1 MTTEALVGTLR
12 NYADETTD
20 IGKKAFAAAQDV
32 KTFSQLID
40 TLKEAAGSG
49 WANTWEILFGDF
61 DEAKEL
67 WTGLSQAIGGFIDT
81 QSDARNSVLQGWKD
95 LGGRTELIESL
106 KNTLKGIGTV
116 IKPITEAFRDIFPP
130 TTAEQLHNLTE
141 GLLKFTEK
149 LMLSDTAS
157 ENLKN
162 TFKGL
167 FAILDICKR
176 AIGAILGPVGSLLGK
191 VTGLGGG
198 VLGVTGSIGEWLVKL
213 DEAIKK
219 NDAFGKGIEE
229 ISDFVSGAVTAIKN
243 FAESVREYLG
253 LPTLDEAKESMKELF
268 GTAEENIQVPG
279 LELLHTILEKLKER
293 AGQVKD
299 AIVGLK
305 DGISDAFSKIGGN
318 TDVSKFAALIQALSI
333 AAKKIGG
340 GIFDALGNGINKIV
354 TAVSNADFSGII
366 DLLNGISIGGIAIA
380 ITKFTNSLTK
390 PFDEVGGLLDN
401 VKGILDGVRGCFEAY
416 QTQLKAG
423 TLLKIASAI
432 AILAASIVAISLID
446 SEKLSASLG
455 AITVLFAELMA
466 SMSVFTKISGDVK
479 GAVKSSTVMLAMS
492 TSILILASALKKI
505 GDLDGG
511 QLAKGVA
518 GVTALMA
525 AMVGAVKLL
534 NMSGGSS
541 MKGATQMVLFAA
553 SIKILASVCT
563 DLATLEWNGLV
574 KGLTGVGV
582 LLAEVSLFMNT
593 AKFSGKSLTTAA
605 GIVILA
611 SAIKILA
618 SACKDLGSL
627 DFGQL
632 VKGLGSIGV
641 LLAEITVFTKLTGN
655 AKGLV
660 STGIAMIGIGAAMKI
675 FASAMGDFGNLDWN
689 QIAKGLVAMGG
700 ALAEVAIAMK
710 VMPKNTISVG
720 IGLIAV
726 GAALE
731 IVANALG
738 KMGGMTWEEI
748 AKGLVT
754 MGGAL
759 AELAI
764 GLNVMNGTLPG
775 SAAMLVAAGALAVL
789 TPVLLALG
797 SMSWES
803 IAKGLVTIAGAFT
816 VIGVAG
822 LVLTPLV
829 PTILALAGA
838 FALIGV
844 GTAAIGAGLLA
855 AGAGL
860 SAIAV
865 GITALATSLGAGVTV
880 IVAGLSTI
888 ITGIAALIPAIAEKL
903 GEAIIAF
910 CGVIAQGAPAIGEAV
925 KAVVLTLVDVLV
937 ECVPAIADGAL
948 ALLSGVLASLAN
960 YTPEIVDSI
969 MLFLINLLNGIAER
983 LPELIQAAVN
993 VIAAFFSGIIDALAG
1008 LDTSVLVKTIA
1019 GIGLLSG
1026 IMVALGAVAAL
1037 IPSAMIGVLG
1047 MGALIAELAIV
1058 LAAVGALAQIPGLSW
1073 LIGEGGKLLEQIG
1086 TAIGGFVGGIVGGF
1100 MSGISSQFPQI
1111 GSDLAAFMTNVQP
1124 FIDGAS
1130 SISPAMFSGV
1140 QALTD
1145 AILLLTKAELVQ
1157 GIASWFTGSSSLS
1170 DFADELVPFGESMAE
1185 FSNAI
1190 SGMDA
1195 DLVSKAATAGKA
1207 LAEMATTLPNSGGV
1221 VGFFAGENDMDKFG
1235 EQLVPFGKAM
1245 KDYSLAVKGMDVGAV
1260 SNSASAGKALV
1271 ELSNTIP
1278 NCGGLVSFFTGDNSI
1293 ADFGDQLVLFGN
1305 GLAAYSASIEGIN
1318 MSKLSGAITQV
1329 EKLVALADTVKNMDQ
1344 YAFVNFTN
1352 ALVLLANTSI
1362 QNFTDAFYNSGA
1374 TVSTAVIYMLN
1385 SAGTTI
1391 RQNQT
1396 IVNVAMAELMLAM
1409 AATVKAHTTSMNT
1422 AVVQMMVGFST
1433 TIRSNGASVRTAMQ
1447 SVMLVVVAEV
1457 NNYKDQFNE
1466 AGRNVSQGFING
1478 IRSKLS
1484 GASQAGRDLGL
1495 AALNAAKKALD
1506 SHSPSREFI
1515 ELGKNI
1521 GEGMTIGINNA
1532 IVPVSS
1538 AAAKMSDEAIKVAQK
1553 GLDSFKDWAEE
1564 RKYYSE
1570 LSLKEELAGWETLQ
1584 KKYREGSEERKQID
1598 REVYRVQNELV
1609 TATYQYS
1616 MNWIEEQKSYNK
1628 LTLAEELAAYKRV
1641 QSRYAKGTELR
1652 KKLDLQV
1659 YQLEKEISDAQKQYI
1674 SDVQS
1679 VQSEAN
1685 QKRLDLE
1692 EEYADKV
1699 KSINAQ
1705 LASDIQA
1712 ENDKYENALKSRE
1725 DSLYKSY
1732 GLFDAVKER
1741 DEVSGDTLM
1750 KNLEGQVKEFGEW
1763 QDILESLA
1771 GRGLD
1776 SDLIE
1781 ELQDMGPDAIAQI
1794 KALNNMSDSELEK
1807 YADLWKVKHAMARE
1821 QAVGELEG
1829 LREET
1834 QQNIAKLR
1842 EEADQELTE
1851 YRDLWQEKM
1860 NQVTEDA
1867 NAQLEQLRRSFE
1879 EKIGLIK
1886 NNTDLADL
1894 QFDNM
1899 ELEVSALDLHYLNA
1913 NVEAVKLLD
1922 EIRVISRP
1930 HGLDRVFPVTKLEIP
1945 LDSPENTQFTLGDT
1959 VQTSLT
1965 SVNNQISAAILEKI
1979 DGLPKAHNI
1988 LKEAKENATQIMTAA
2003 TTGYITITRDEYGSD
2018 TLYISNIRDY
2028 TKADK
2033 LWKWNMNGLG
2043 YSKDYGKTFG
2053 FAITMDGS
2061 IVADYITTGVLN
2073 ADVIRAGTLK
2083 DYGGN
2088 FSLDFETG
2096 KLTMKK
2102 GSIDIGGGNF
2112 TVDEE
2117 GNLTARRGTFAG
2129 TLAAAKGT
2137 FSGTLVG
2144 VDGNFKG
2151 VVQASDFL
2159 DRAGNSMMDDE
2170 RFKSKYLSVYGLTV
2184 TNGVRT
2190 TFAVDSSG
2198 SVTIDGKVTLSAGST
2213 INWASV
2219 TNQNLTSNP
2228 AYSLAS
2234 TANANAATAKSA
2246 ADDAY
2251 DEASAAWSRANK
2263 AYQDRCTDQNV
2274 FDVLTSGGTKFGI
2287 FSDSYSGRLYINA
2300 DYIRSGTINADYI
2313 DLSCDYGGFCKG
2325 HGSDGQHTTYGAMM
2339 YGSNGPG
2346 WEPYIIVTNAGARI
2360 SGTGADLVVSGGITM
2375 SEEPS
2380 YGSDLRI
2387 KNSIDYDLASYEAF
2401 FLALKPSTFK
2411 YNKGTSGRKHF
2422 GFIAQDVEQAMLDTG
2437 LTSDQLAAL
2446 VKDPVKEILSDG
2458 ITDYRYSIRY
2468 GELIALNTHM
2478 IQKLYQMVEEL
2489 LQQKEG

>member
-1 MTTEALVGTLR
+1 MSTTIDERVVEMRFDNRQFEAGVKTSLSTLDKLKEGLDLDGAAKGLKGLGDAAKKCDLSTLSNSVETVRMKFSALEVMAVTALSNITNSVINTGKRMIESFTLEPVEQGFDEYELKMGSIQTIMMSTGASLEEVNKYLKELNTYSDKTIYSFQDMTSNIGKFTNAGVGLEDAVMAIQGVSNVAAVSGANANEASRAMYNFAQALSAGYVKLIDWKSIENANMATVEFKTQLLESAVACGTLTKTADGMYKTVKGNVIDATHNFNDSLQDQWMTTEALVGTLR

-149 LMLSDTAS
+149 LTLSDTAS

-213 DEAIKK
+213 DEA
-219 NDAFGKGIEE
+219 
-229 ISDFVSGAVTAIKN
+229 
-243 FAESVREYLG
+243 
-253 LPTLDEAKESMKELF
+253 KESMKELF

-305 DGISDAFSKIGGN
+305 DGISGAFSKIGGN

-340 GIFDALGNGINKIV
+340 GIFDVLGNGINKII

-390 PFDEVGGLLDN
+390 PFDEVGSLLDN

-660 STGIAMIGIGAAMKI
+660 STGLAMIGIGAAMKI

-775 SAAMLVAAGALAVL
+775 SAAMLVAAGALAIL

-960 YTPEIVDSI
+960 YTPEIVDSV

-1130 SISPAMFSGV
+1130 SISPAMFGGM

-1190 SGMDA
+1190 SGMDT

-1329 EKLVALADTVKNMDQ
+1329 EKLVALADMVKNMDQ

-1374 TVSTAVIYMLN
+1374 TVSTAIIYMLN

-1641 QSRYAKGTELR
+1641 QSRHAKGTELR

-1776 SDLIE
+1776 SDLLE

-1851 YRDLWQEKM
+1851 YRALWQEKM

-1879 EKIGLIK
+1879 EKVGLIK
-1886 NNTDLADL
+1886 NNTEDELQEMADTAQKVL
-1894 QFDNM
+1894 T
-1899 ELEVSALDLHYLNA
+1899 
-1913 NVEAVKLLD
+1913 EAGWD
-1922 EIRVISRP
+1922 
-1930 HGLDRVFPVTKLEIP
+1930 
-1945 LDSPENTQFTLGDT
+1945 
-1959 VQTSLT
+1959 
-1965 SVNNQISAAILEKI
+1965 
-1979 DGLPKAHNI
+1979 
-1988 LKEAKENATQIMTAA
+1988 
-2003 TTGYITITRDEYGSD
+2003 
-2018 TLYISNIRDY
+2018 
-2028 TKADK
+2028 
-2033 LWKWNMNGLG
+2033 
-2043 YSKDYGKTFG
+2043 
-2053 FAITMDGS
+2053 
-2061 IVADYITTGVLN
+2061 
-2073 ADVIRAGTLK
+2073 
-2083 DYGGN
+2083 
-2088 FSLDFETG
+2088 ETG
-2096 KLTMKK
+2096 KQIVKGLT
-2102 GSIDIGGGNF
+2102 GGVQSEKSSF
-2112 TVDEE
+2112 VDEITR
-2117 GNLTARRGTFAG
+2117 LALAG
-2129 TLAAAKGT
+2129 VQAAK
-2137 FSGTLVG
+2137 STLDIHSPSRVFREIG
-2144 VDGNFKG
+2144 NYTGLGFVKGLQDYVDRSY
-2151 VVQASDFL
+2151 A
-2159 DRAGNSMMDDE
+2159 
-2170 RFKSKYLSVYGLTV
+2170 
-2184 TNGVRT
+2184 
-2190 TFAVDSSG
+2190 
-2198 SVTIDGKVTLSAGST
+2198 AGSEMAESAEGGLSGVLQT
-2213 INWASV
+2213 I
-2219 TNQNLTSNP
+2219 
-2228 AYSLAS
+2228 
-2234 TANANAATAKSA
+2234 
-2246 ADDAY
+2246 AD
-2251 DEASAAWSRANK
+2251 
-2263 AYQDRCTDQNV
+2263 
-2274 FDVLTSGGTKFGI
+2274 I
-2287 FSDSYSGRLYINA
+2287 
-2300 DYIRSGTINADYI
+2300 
-2313 DLSCDYGGFCKG
+2313 
-2325 HGSDGQHTTYGAMM
+2325 
-2339 YGSNGPG
+2339 
-2346 WEPYIIVTNAGARI
+2346 
-2360 SGTGADLVVSGGITM
+2360 VSGGFDM
-2375 SEEPS
+2375 EPVIRPVLDLS
-2380 YGSDLRI
+2380 AVSAGADALNNLFYSQRAVGLVGQAAVAFEAQRGGSSQTTISVDNDDVVAELRT
-2387 KNSIDYDLASYEAF
+2387 LRGEMAS
-2401 FLALKPSTFK
+2401 
-2411 YNKGTSGRKHF
+2411 
-2422 GFIAQDVEQAMLDTG
+2422 MLERMEKLRVVLNTG
-2437 LTSDQLAAL
+2437 AL
-2446 VKDPVKEILSDG
+2446 V
-2458 ITDYRYSIRY
+2458 
-2468 GELIALNTHM
+2468 GELAEPMDVALGQRSTQRGRG
-2478 IQKLYQMVEEL
+2478 I
-2489 LQQKEG
+2489 

>member
-1 MTTEALVGTLR
+1 MSTTIDERVVEMRFDNRQFEAGVKTSLSTLDKLKEGLDLDGAAKGLKGLGDAAKKCDLSTLSNSVETVRMKFSALEVMAVTALSNITNSVINTGKRMIESFTLEPVKQGFDEYELKMGSIQTIMMSTGASLEEVNKYLQELNTYSDKTIYSFQDMTSNIGKFTNAGVGLEDAVMAIQGVSNVAAVSGANANEASRAMYNFAQALSAGYVKLIDWKSIENANMATVEFKTQLLESAVACGTLTKTADGMYKTVKGNVIDATHNFNDSLQDQWMTTEALVGTLR

-32 KTFSQLID
+32 KTFSQLMD

-61 DEAKEL
+61 EEAKEL
-67 WTGLSQAIGGFIDT
+67 WTGLSLAIGGFIDT

-149 LMLSDTAS
+149 LTLSDTAS

-167 FAILDICKR
+167 FAILDICKQ

-219 NDAFGKGIEE
+219 NDIFGKGIEK

-253 LPTLDEAKESMKELF
+253 LPTLDEAKESLKELF
-268 GTAEENIQVPG
+268 GTAKEKIQVPG

-293 AGQVKD
+293 ANQVKD

-318 TDVSKFAALIQALSI
+318 TDVSKFATLIQALSV

-340 GIFDALGNGINKIV
+340 GIFDVVGNGINKIV

-455 AITVLFAELMA
+455 TITVLFAELMA

-505 GDLDGG
+505 SDLDGG
-511 QLAKGVA
+511 QLA
-518 GVTALMA
+518 
-525 AMVGAVKLL
+525 
-534 NMSGGSS
+534 
-541 MKGATQMVLFAA
+541 
-553 SIKILASVCT
+553 
-563 DLATLEWNGLV
+563 

-641 LLAEITVFTKLTGN
+641 LLAEITVFTKLTGD

-720 IGLIAV
+720 VGLIAV

-754 MGGAL
+754 IGGAL

-775 SAAMLVAAGALAVL
+775 SAAMLVAAGALAIL

-960 YTPEIVDSI
+960 YTPEIVDSV

-1037 IPSAMIGVLG
+1037 IPSAMVGVLG

-1145 AILLLTKAELVQ
+1145 AILLLTKTELVQ

-1185 FSNAI
+1185 FSNTI

-1409 AATVKAHTTSMNT
+1409 AATVKAHTASMNT

-1776 SDLIE
+1776 SDLLE

-1851 YRDLWQEKM
+1851 YRVLWQEKM

-1879 EKIGLIK
+1879 EKVGLIK
-1886 NNTDLADL
+1886 NNTEDELQEMADTAQKVL
-1894 QFDNM
+1894 T
-1899 ELEVSALDLHYLNA
+1899 
-1913 NVEAVKLLD
+1913 EAGWD
-1922 EIRVISRP
+1922 
-1930 HGLDRVFPVTKLEIP
+1930 
-1945 LDSPENTQFTLGDT
+1945 
-1959 VQTSLT
+1959 
-1965 SVNNQISAAILEKI
+1965 
-1979 DGLPKAHNI
+1979 
-1988 LKEAKENATQIMTAA
+1988 
-2003 TTGYITITRDEYGSD
+2003 
-2018 TLYISNIRDY
+2018 
-2028 TKADK
+2028 
-2033 LWKWNMNGLG
+2033 
-2043 YSKDYGKTFG
+2043 
-2053 FAITMDGS
+2053 
-2061 IVADYITTGVLN
+2061 
-2073 ADVIRAGTLK
+2073 
-2083 DYGGN
+2083 
-2088 FSLDFETG
+2088 ETG
-2096 KLTMKK
+2096 KQIVKGLTEGVQSEK
-2102 GSIDIGGGNF
+2102 SSF
-2112 TVDEE
+2112 VDEITQMA
-2117 GNLTARRGTFAG
+2117 LAG
-2129 TLAAAKGT
+2129 VQAAK
-2137 FSGTLVG
+2137 STLDIHSPSRVFREIG
-2144 VDGNFKG
+2144 NYTGLGFVKGLQDYVDRSY
-2151 VVQASDFL
+2151 A
-2159 DRAGNSMMDDE
+2159 
-2170 RFKSKYLSVYGLTV
+2170 
-2184 TNGVRT
+2184 
-2190 TFAVDSSG
+2190 
-2198 SVTIDGKVTLSAGST
+2198 AGSEMAESAEGGLSGVLQT
-2213 INWASV
+2213 I
-2219 TNQNLTSNP
+2219 
-2228 AYSLAS
+2228 
-2234 TANANAATAKSA
+2234 
-2246 ADDAY
+2246 AD
-2251 DEASAAWSRANK
+2251 
-2263 AYQDRCTDQNV
+2263 
-2274 FDVLTSGGTKFGI
+2274 I
-2287 FSDSYSGRLYINA
+2287 
-2300 DYIRSGTINADYI
+2300 
-2313 DLSCDYGGFCKG
+2313 
-2325 HGSDGQHTTYGAMM
+2325 
-2339 YGSNGPG
+2339 
-2346 WEPYIIVTNAGARI
+2346 
-2360 SGTGADLVVSGGITM
+2360 VSGGFDM
-2375 SEEPS
+2375 EPVIRPVLDLS
-2380 YGSDLRI
+2380 AVSAGADALNNLFYSQRAVGLVGQAAVAFEAQRGGSSQTTISVDNDDVVAELRT
-2387 KNSIDYDLASYEAF
+2387 LRGEMAS
-2401 FLALKPSTFK
+2401 
-2411 YNKGTSGRKHF
+2411 
-2422 GFIAQDVEQAMLDTG
+2422 MLERMEKLRVVLNTG
-2437 LTSDQLAAL
+2437 AL
-2446 VKDPVKEILSDG
+2446 V
-2458 ITDYRYSIRY
+2458 
-2468 GELIALNTHM
+2468 GELAEPMDVALGQRSTQRGRG
-2478 IQKLYQMVEEL
+2478 I
-2489 LQQKEG
+2489 

>member
-1 MTTEALVGTLR
+1 MSTIYIGERQSGKTTM
-12 NYADETTD
+12 
-20 IGKKAFAAAQDV
+20 
-32 KTFSQLID
+32 
-40 TLKEAAGSG
+40 
-49 WANTWEILFGDF
+49 
-61 DEAKEL
+61 
-67 WTGLSQAIGGFIDT
+67 
-81 QSDARNSVLQGWKD
+81 
-95 LGGRTELIESL
+95 LIE
-106 KNTLKGIGTV
+106 
-116 IKPITEAFRDIFPP
+116 
-130 TTAEQLHNLTE
+130 
-141 GLLKFTEK
+141 
-149 LMLSDTAS
+149 M
-157 ENLKN
+157 
-162 TFKGL
+162 
-167 FAILDICKR
+167 
-176 AIGAILGPVGSLLGK
+176 
-191 VTGLGGG
+191 
-198 VLGVTGSIGEWLVKL
+198 
-213 DEAIKK
+213 
-219 NDAFGKGIEE
+219 
-229 ISDFVSGAVTAIKN
+229 
-243 FAESVREYLG
+243 
-253 LPTLDEAKESMKELF
+253 
-268 GTAEENIQVPG
+268 
-279 LELLHTILEKLKER
+279 
-293 AGQVKD
+293 
-299 AIVGLK
+299 
-305 DGISDAFSKIGGN
+305 
-318 TDVSKFAALIQALSI
+318 
-333 AAKKIGG
+333 
-340 GIFDALGNGINKIV
+340 
-354 TAVSNADFSGII
+354 
-366 DLLNGISIGGIAIA
+366 
-380 ITKFTNSLTK
+380 
-390 PFDEVGGLLDN
+390 
-401 VKGILDGVRGCFEAY
+401 
-416 QTQLKAG
+416 
-423 TLLKIASAI
+423 
-432 AILAASIVAISLID
+432 
-446 SEKLSASLG
+446 SEK
-455 AITVLFAELMA
+455 
-466 SMSVFTKISGDVK
+466 
-479 GAVKSSTVMLAMS
+479 
-492 TSILILASALKKI
+492 
-505 GDLDGG
+505 
-511 QLAKGVA
+511 
-518 GVTALMA
+518 
-525 AMVGAVKLL
+525 
-534 NMSGGSS
+534 
-541 MKGATQMVLFAA
+541 
-553 SIKILASVCT
+553 
-563 DLATLEWNGLV
+563 
-574 KGLTGVGV
+574 TG
-582 LLAEVSLFMNT
+582 
-593 AKFSGKSLTTAA
+593 
-605 GIVILA
+605 
-611 SAIKILA
+611 
-618 SACKDLGSL
+618 
-627 DFGQL
+627 
-632 VKGLGSIGV
+632 
-641 LLAEITVFTKLTGN
+641 
-655 AKGLV
+655 
-660 STGIAMIGIGAAMKI
+660 
-675 FASAMGDFGNLDWN
+675 
-689 QIAKGLVAMGG
+689 
-700 ALAEVAIAMK
+700 
-710 VMPKNTISVG
+710 
-720 IGLIAV
+720 
-726 GAALE
+726 
-731 IVANALG
+731 
-738 KMGGMTWEEI
+738 
-748 AKGLVT
+748 
-754 MGGAL
+754 
-759 AELAI
+759 
-764 GLNVMNGTLPG
+764 
-775 SAAMLVAAGALAVL
+775 
-789 TPVLLALG
+789 
-797 SMSWES
+797 
-803 IAKGLVTIAGAFT
+803 
-816 VIGVAG
+816 
-822 LVLTPLV
+822 
-829 PTILALAGA
+829 
-838 FALIGV
+838 
-844 GTAAIGAGLLA
+844 
-855 AGAGL
+855 
-860 SAIAV
+860 
-865 GITALATSLGAGVTV
+865 
-880 IVAGLSTI
+880 
-888 ITGIAALIPAIAEKL
+888 
-903 GEAIIAF
+903 AIIAF

-1145 AILLLTKAELVQ
+1145 AILLLTKAELVR
-1157 GIASWFTGSSSLS
+1157 GIASWFTGDSSLS
-1170 DFADELVPFGESMAE
+1170 DFADELVPFGESMTE

-1260 SNSASAGKALV
+1260 SNSTSAGKALV

-1293 ADFGDQLVLFGN
+1293 ANFGDQLVLFGN

-1422 AVVQMMVGFST
+1422 AVVQMMVGFGT

-1851 YRDLWQEKM
+1851 YRALWQEKM

-1879 EKIGLIK
+1879 EKVGLIK
-1886 NNTDLADL
+1886 NNTEDEFQEMADTAQKVL
-1894 QFDNM
+1894 T
-1899 ELEVSALDLHYLNA
+1899 
-1913 NVEAVKLLD
+1913 EAGWD
-1922 EIRVISRP
+1922 
-1930 HGLDRVFPVTKLEIP
+1930 
-1945 LDSPENTQFTLGDT
+1945 
-1959 VQTSLT
+1959 
-1965 SVNNQISAAILEKI
+1965 
-1979 DGLPKAHNI
+1979 
-1988 LKEAKENATQIMTAA
+1988 
-2003 TTGYITITRDEYGSD
+2003 
-2018 TLYISNIRDY
+2018 
-2028 TKADK
+2028 
-2033 LWKWNMNGLG
+2033 
-2043 YSKDYGKTFG
+2043 
-2053 FAITMDGS
+2053 
-2061 IVADYITTGVLN
+2061 
-2073 ADVIRAGTLK
+2073 
-2083 DYGGN
+2083 
-2088 FSLDFETG
+2088 ETG
-2096 KLTMKK
+2096 KQIVKGLTEGVQSEK
-2102 GSIDIGGGNF
+2102 SSF
-2112 TVDEE
+2112 VDEITQMA
-2117 GNLTARRGTFAG
+2117 LAG
-2129 TLAAAKGT
+2129 VQAAK
-2137 FSGTLVG
+2137 STLDIHSPSRVFREI
-2144 VDGNFKG
+2144 GNYTGLGFVKG
-2151 VVQASDFL
+2151 LQDYA
-2159 DRAGNSMMDDE
+2159 DRSYA
-2170 RFKSKYLSVYGLTV
+2170 
-2184 TNGVRT
+2184 
-2190 TFAVDSSG
+2190 
-2198 SVTIDGKVTLSAGST
+2198 AGSEMAESAEGGLSGVLQT
-2213 INWASV
+2213 I
-2219 TNQNLTSNP
+2219 
-2228 AYSLAS
+2228 
-2234 TANANAATAKSA
+2234 
-2246 ADDAY
+2246 AD
-2251 DEASAAWSRANK
+2251 
-2263 AYQDRCTDQNV
+2263 
-2274 FDVLTSGGTKFGI
+2274 I
-2287 FSDSYSGRLYINA
+2287 
-2300 DYIRSGTINADYI
+2300 
-2313 DLSCDYGGFCKG
+2313 
-2325 HGSDGQHTTYGAMM
+2325 
-2339 YGSNGPG
+2339 
-2346 WEPYIIVTNAGARI
+2346 
-2360 SGTGADLVVSGGITM
+2360 VSGGFDM
-2375 SEEPS
+2375 EPVIRPVLDLS
-2380 YGSDLRI
+2380 AVSAGADALNNLFYSQRAVGLVGQAAVAFEAQRSGSSQTTISVDNDDVVAELRTLRGEMASMLERME
-2387 KNSIDYDLASYEAF
+2387 KLRVVLNTGALVGELAE
-2401 FLALKPSTFK
+2401 PM
-2411 YNKGTSGRKHF
+2411 
-2422 GFIAQDVEQAMLDTG
+2422 D
-2437 LTSDQLAAL
+2437 AAL
-2446 VKDPVKEILSDG
+2446 GKRSTQRGRG
-2458 ITDYRYSIRY
+2458 I
-2468 GELIALNTHM
+2468 
-2478 IQKLYQMVEEL
+2478 
-2489 LQQKEG
+2489 

>member
-1 MTTEALVGTLR
+1 MSTTIDERVVEMRFDNRQFEAGVKTSLSTLDKLKEGLDLDGAAKGLKGLSDAAKKCDLSTLSNSVETVRMKFSALEVMAVTALSNITNSVINTGKRIIESFTLEPPKQGFDEYELKMGSIQTIMMSTGASLEEVNKYLQELNTYSDKTIYSFQDMTSNIGKFTNAGVGLEDAVMAIQGVSNVAAVSGANANEASRAMYNFAQALSAGYVKLIDWKSIENANMATVEFKTQLLESAVACGTLTKTADGMYKTVKGNVIDATHNFNDSLQDQWMTTEALVGTLR

-61 DEAKEL
+61 EEAKEL

-149 LMLSDTAS
+149 LTLSDTAS

-167 FAILDICKR
+167 FAILDICKQV
-176 AIGAILGPVGSLLGK
+176 IGAILGPVGSLLGK

-198 VLGVTGSIGEWLVKL
+198 VLGVTGSIGEWLAK
-213 DEAIKK
+213 
-219 NDAFGKGIEE
+219 
-229 ISDFVSGAVTAIKN
+229 
-243 FAESVREYLG
+243 
-253 LPTLDEAKESMKELF
+253 LDEAKESMKELF
-268 GTAEENIQVPG
+268 GTAKEKIQVPG

-479 GAVKSSTVMLAMS
+479 GAVKSSTVMLALS

-563 DLATLEWNGLV
+563 DLAMLEWNGLA

-605 GIVILA
+605 GIVVLA

-641 LLAEITVFTKLTGN
+641 LLAEITVFTKLTGD

-660 STGIAMIGIGAAMKI
+660 STGLAMIGIGAAMKI

-720 IGLIAV
+720 VGLIAV

-775 SAAMLVAAGALAVL
+775 SAAMLVAAGALAIL

-1019 GIGLLSG
+1019 GIGMLSG

-1157 GIASWFTGSSSLS
+1157 GIASWFTGGSSLS
-1170 DFADELVPFGESMAE
+1170 DFADELVPFGESMTE

-1245 KDYSLAVKGMDVGAV
+1245 KDYSLAVKGMDVGAI
-1260 SNSASAGKALV
+1260 SNSASACKALV

-1318 MSKLSGAITQV
+1318 MSKLSSAITQV

-1374 TVSTAVIYMLN
+1374 TVSTAIIYMLN

-1422 AVVQMMVGFST
+1422 AVVQMMVGFGT

-1564 RKYYSE
+1564 RKYYSG

-1851 YRDLWQEKM
+1851 YRALWQEKM

-1879 EKIGLIK
+1879 EKVGLIK
-1886 NNTDLADL
+1886 NNTEDELQEMADTAQKVL
-1894 QFDNM
+1894 T
-1899 ELEVSALDLHYLNA
+1899 
-1913 NVEAVKLLD
+1913 EAGWD
-1922 EIRVISRP
+1922 
-1930 HGLDRVFPVTKLEIP
+1930 
-1945 LDSPENTQFTLGDT
+1945 
-1959 VQTSLT
+1959 
-1965 SVNNQISAAILEKI
+1965 
-1979 DGLPKAHNI
+1979 
-1988 LKEAKENATQIMTAA
+1988 
-2003 TTGYITITRDEYGSD
+2003 
-2018 TLYISNIRDY
+2018 
-2028 TKADK
+2028 
-2033 LWKWNMNGLG
+2033 
-2043 YSKDYGKTFG
+2043 
-2053 FAITMDGS
+2053 
-2061 IVADYITTGVLN
+2061 
-2073 ADVIRAGTLK
+2073 
-2083 DYGGN
+2083 
-2088 FSLDFETG
+2088 ETG
-2096 KLTMKK
+2096 KQIVKGLTEGVQSEK
-2102 GSIDIGGGNF
+2102 SSF
-2112 TVDEE
+2112 VDEITQ
-2117 GNLTARRGTFAG
+2117 LALAG
-2129 TLAAAKGT
+2129 VQAAK
-2137 FSGTLVG
+2137 STLDINSPSRVFREIG
-2144 VDGNFKG
+2144 NYTGLGFVKGLQDYVDRSY
-2151 VVQASDFL
+2151 A
-2159 DRAGNSMMDDE
+2159 
-2170 RFKSKYLSVYGLTV
+2170 
-2184 TNGVRT
+2184 
-2190 TFAVDSSG
+2190 
-2198 SVTIDGKVTLSAGST
+2198 AGSEMAESAEGGLSGVLQT
-2213 INWASV
+2213 I
-2219 TNQNLTSNP
+2219 
-2228 AYSLAS
+2228 
-2234 TANANAATAKSA
+2234 
-2246 ADDAY
+2246 AD
-2251 DEASAAWSRANK
+2251 
-2263 AYQDRCTDQNV
+2263 
-2274 FDVLTSGGTKFGI
+2274 I
-2287 FSDSYSGRLYINA
+2287 
-2300 DYIRSGTINADYI
+2300 
-2313 DLSCDYGGFCKG
+2313 
-2325 HGSDGQHTTYGAMM
+2325 
-2339 YGSNGPG
+2339 
-2346 WEPYIIVTNAGARI
+2346 
-2360 SGTGADLVVSGGITM
+2360 VSGGFDM
-2375 SEEPS
+2375 EPVIRPVLDLS
-2380 YGSDLRI
+2380 AVSAGADALNNLFYSQRAVGLVGQAAVAFEAQRSGSSQTTISVDNDDVVAELRTLRGEMASMLERME
-2387 KNSIDYDLASYEAF
+2387 KLRVVLNTGALVGELAE
-2401 FLALKPSTFK
+2401 PM
-2411 YNKGTSGRKHF
+2411 
-2422 GFIAQDVEQAMLDTG
+2422 D
-2437 LTSDQLAAL
+2437 AAL
-2446 VKDPVKEILSDG
+2446 GKRSTQRGRG
-2458 ITDYRYSIRY
+2458 I
-2468 GELIALNTHM
+2468 
-2478 IQKLYQMVEEL
+2478 
-2489 LQQKEG
+2489 

>member
-1 MTTEALVGTLR
+1 MSTTIDERVVEMRFDNRQFEAGVKTSLSTLDKLKEGLDLDGAAKGLKGLGDAAKKCDLSTLSNSVETVRMKFSALEVMAMTALSNITNSVINTGKRMIESFILEPVKQGFDEYELKMGSIQTIMMSTGASLEEVNKYLKELNTYSDKTIYSFQDMTSNIGKFTNAGVGLEDAVMAIQGVSNVAAVSGANANEASRAMYNFAQALSAGYVKLIDWKSIENANMATVEFKTQLLESAVACGTLTKTADGMYKTVNGNVIDATHNFNDSLQDQWMTTEALVGTLR

-32 KTFSQLID
+32 KTFSQLMD

-149 LMLSDTAS
+149 LTLSDTAS

-213 DEAIKK
+213 DEA
-219 NDAFGKGIEE
+219 
-229 ISDFVSGAVTAIKN
+229 
-243 FAESVREYLG
+243 
-253 LPTLDEAKESMKELF
+253 KESMKELF
-268 GTAEENIQVPG
+268 GTAEEKIQVPG
-279 LELLHTILEKLKER
+279 LELLYTILEKLKER

-340 GIFDALGNGINKIV
+340 GIFDVLGNGINKII

-563 DLATLEWNGLV
+563 DLATLEWDGLA

-593 AKFSGKSLTTAA
+593 AKFSGKSLTTAV

-618 SACKDLGSL
+618 DACKDLGSL

-641 LLAEITVFTKLTGN
+641 LLSEITVFTKLTGD

-660 STGIAMIGIGAAMKI
+660 SIGLAMIGIGAAMKI

-720 IGLIAV
+720 VGLIAV

-775 SAAMLVAAGALAVL
+775 SAAMLVAAGALAIL

-1157 GIASWFTGSSSLS
+1157 GITSWFTGSSSLS

-1329 EKLVALADTVKNMDQ
+1329 EKLVALADTVENMDQ

-1396 IVNVAMAELMLAM
+1396 IVKVAMAELMLAM

-1771 GRGLD
+1771 VRGLD

-1851 YRDLWQEKM
+1851 YRVLWQEKM

-1879 EKIGLIK
+1879 EKVGLIK
-1886 NNTDLADL
+1886 NNTEDELQEMADTAQKVL
-1894 QFDNM
+1894 T
-1899 ELEVSALDLHYLNA
+1899 
-1913 NVEAVKLLD
+1913 EAGWD
-1922 EIRVISRP
+1922 
-1930 HGLDRVFPVTKLEIP
+1930 
-1945 LDSPENTQFTLGDT
+1945 
-1959 VQTSLT
+1959 
-1965 SVNNQISAAILEKI
+1965 
-1979 DGLPKAHNI
+1979 
-1988 LKEAKENATQIMTAA
+1988 
-2003 TTGYITITRDEYGSD
+2003 
-2018 TLYISNIRDY
+2018 
-2028 TKADK
+2028 
-2033 LWKWNMNGLG
+2033 
-2043 YSKDYGKTFG
+2043 
-2053 FAITMDGS
+2053 
-2061 IVADYITTGVLN
+2061 
-2073 ADVIRAGTLK
+2073 
-2083 DYGGN
+2083 
-2088 FSLDFETG
+2088 ETG
-2096 KLTMKK
+2096 KQIVKGLTEGVQSEK
-2102 GSIDIGGGNF
+2102 SSF
-2112 TVDEE
+2112 VDEITQ
-2117 GNLTARRGTFAG
+2117 LALAG
-2129 TLAAAKGT
+2129 VQAAK
-2137 FSGTLVG
+2137 STLDIHSPSRVFREIG
-2144 VDGNFKG
+2144 NYTGLGFVKGLQDYVDRSY
-2151 VVQASDFL
+2151 A
-2159 DRAGNSMMDDE
+2159 
-2170 RFKSKYLSVYGLTV
+2170 
-2184 TNGVRT
+2184 
-2190 TFAVDSSG
+2190 
-2198 SVTIDGKVTLSAGST
+2198 AGSEMAESAEGGLSGVLQT
-2213 INWASV
+2213 I
-2219 TNQNLTSNP
+2219 
-2228 AYSLAS
+2228 
-2234 TANANAATAKSA
+2234 
-2246 ADDAY
+2246 AD
-2251 DEASAAWSRANK
+2251 
-2263 AYQDRCTDQNV
+2263 
-2274 FDVLTSGGTKFGI
+2274 I
-2287 FSDSYSGRLYINA
+2287 
-2300 DYIRSGTINADYI
+2300 
-2313 DLSCDYGGFCKG
+2313 
-2325 HGSDGQHTTYGAMM
+2325 
-2339 YGSNGPG
+2339 
-2346 WEPYIIVTNAGARI
+2346 
-2360 SGTGADLVVSGGITM
+2360 VSGGFDM
-2375 SEEPS
+2375 EPVIRPVLDLS
-2380 YGSDLRI
+2380 AVSAGADALNNLFYSQRAVGLVGQAAVAFEAQRGGSSQTTISVDNDDVVAELRT
-2387 KNSIDYDLASYEAF
+2387 LRGEMASM
-2401 FLALKPSTFK
+2401 LKRMEK
-2411 YNKGTSGRKHF
+2411 LRVVLN
-2422 GFIAQDVEQAMLDTG
+2422 TG
-2437 LTSDQLAAL
+2437 AL
-2446 VKDPVKEILSDG
+2446 V
-2458 ITDYRYSIRY
+2458 
-2468 GELIALNTHM
+2468 GELAEPMDVALGQRST
-2478 IQKLYQMVEEL
+2478 QRGRGV
-2489 LQQKEG
+2489 

>member
-1 MTTEALVGTLR
+1 MSTTIDERVVEMRFDNSQFEAGVKTSLSTLGKLKEGLDLDGAAKGLKGLGDAAKKCDLSTLSNSVETVRMKFSALEVMAVTALSNITNSVINTGKRMIESFTLEPVKQGFDEYELKMGSIQTIMMSTGASLEEVNKYLQELNTYSDKTIYSFQDMTSNIGKFTNAGVGLEDAVMAIQGVSNVAAVSGANANEASRAMYNFAQALSAGYVKLIDWKSIENANMATVEFKTQLLESAVACGTLTKTADGMYKTVKGNVIDATHNFNDSLQDQWMTTEALVGTLR

-32 KTFSQLID
+32 KTFSQLMD

-61 DEAKEL
+61 EEAKEL

-116 IKPITEAFRDIFPP
+116 IKPITAAFRDIFPP

-149 LMLSDTAS
+149 LTLSDTAS

-167 FAILDICKR
+167 FAILDICKQ
-176 AIGAILGPVGSLLGK
+176 AIGAILKPIGSLLGTM
-191 VTGLGGG
+191 TGLGGG
-198 VLGVTGSIGEWLVKL
+198 ILGVTGSIGEWLVKL

-219 NDAFGKGIEE
+219 NDIFGKGIEK

-253 LPTLDEAKESMKELF
+253 LPTLDEAKESLNELF
-268 GTAEENIQVPG
+268 GTAKEKIQVPG
-279 LELLHTILEKLKER
+279 LELLYTILEKLKER

-299 AIVGLK
+299 ALIGMK
-305 DGISDAFSKIGGN
+305 DGVLDAFSKLGSG
-318 TDVSKFAALIQALSI
+318 L
-333 AAKKIGG
+333 
-340 GIFDALGNGINKIV
+340 FDALGEGLNKII
-354 TAVSNADFSGII
+354 TALSNADFSGII
-366 DLLNGISIGGIAIA
+366 DLLNGISIGGIAVA
-380 ITKFTNSLTK
+380 MTKFTKSLTT

-423 TLLKIASAI
+423 TLLKIAGAI
-432 AILAASIVAISLID
+432 GILAASIVAISLID

-455 AITVLFAELMA
+455 AITMLFADLVA
-466 SMSVFTKISGDVK
+466 SMAIFTKVTDNVK
-479 GAVKSSTVMLAMS
+479 GAVKNSALMLTMS

-505 GDLDGG
+505 AELDGG

-534 NMSGGSS
+534 GMGGGST

-563 DLATLEWNGLV
+563 DLATLEWNQLA

-593 AKFSGKSLTTAA
+593 AKFSGKSLTTTA
-605 GIVILA
+605 GIVVLA

-618 SACKDLGSL
+618 SACEDLGSL

-632 VKGLGSIGV
+632 VKGLGSIGI
-641 LLAEITVFTKLTGN
+641 LLAEITAFTKLTGD

-660 STGIAMIGIGAAMKI
+660 STGLAMIEIGAAMKI

-689 QIAKGLVAMGG
+689 QIAKGLVAMGV

-710 VMPKNTISVG
+710 VMPKNTVSVG
-720 IGLIAV
+720 VGLIAV

-903 GEAIIAF
+903 GEAIVAF

-948 ALLSGVLASLAN
+948 ALLSGVLSSLAS

-1026 IMVALGAVAAL
+1026 IMVALGAVSAL
-1037 IPSAMIGVLG
+1037 IPSAMAGVLG
-1047 MGALIAELAIV
+1047 MGVLIAELAVV

-1170 DFADELVPFGESMAE
+1170 DFADELVPFGESMTG

-1245 KDYSLAVKGMDVGAV
+1245 KDYSFAVKGMDVSAV

-1293 ADFGDQLVLFGN
+1293 ADFGDQLVLFGE
-1305 GLAAYSASIEGIN
+1305 GLAAYSTSIEGIN
-1318 MSKLSGAITQV
+1318 MSKLSSAITQV

-1362 QNFTDAFYNSGA
+1362 QNFTDAFYNSGV
-1374 TVSTAVIYMLN
+1374 TVSTAIIYMLN

-1447 SVMLVVVAEV
+1447 SVMMVVVAEV

-1466 AGRNVSQGFING
+1466 AGKNVSQGFING

-1538 AAAKMSDEAIKVAQK
+1538 AAAKMSDEAIKVAQT
-1553 GLDSFKDWAEE
+1553 GIDAFKDWAEE

-1616 MNWIEEQKSYNK
+1616 MDWIEEQKSYNK

-1763 QDILESLA
+1763 QDILQSLA

-1776 SDLIE
+1776 SDLLE

-1794 KALNNMSDSELEK
+1794 KALNDMSDSELEK

-1851 YRDLWQEKM
+1851 YRALWQEKM

-1886 NNTDLADL
+1886 NNTDEELQEMADTAQKVL
-1894 QFDNM
+1894 T
-1899 ELEVSALDLHYLNA
+1899 
-1913 NVEAVKLLD
+1913 EAGWD
-1922 EIRVISRP
+1922 
-1930 HGLDRVFPVTKLEIP
+1930 
-1945 LDSPENTQFTLGDT
+1945 
-1959 VQTSLT
+1959 
-1965 SVNNQISAAILEKI
+1965 
-1979 DGLPKAHNI
+1979 
-1988 LKEAKENATQIMTAA
+1988 
-2003 TTGYITITRDEYGSD
+2003 
-2018 TLYISNIRDY
+2018 
-2028 TKADK
+2028 
-2033 LWKWNMNGLG
+2033 
-2043 YSKDYGKTFG
+2043 
-2053 FAITMDGS
+2053 
-2061 IVADYITTGVLN
+2061 
-2073 ADVIRAGTLK
+2073 
-2083 DYGGN
+2083 
-2088 FSLDFETG
+2088 ETG
-2096 KLTMKK
+2096 KQIVKGLTEGVQSEK
-2102 GSIDIGGGNF
+2102 SSF
-2112 TVDEE
+2112 VDEI
-2117 GNLTARRGTFAG
+2117 TQMA
-2129 TLAAAKGT
+2129 LAA
-2137 FSGTLVG
+2137 
-2144 VDGNFKG
+2144 
-2151 VVQASDFL
+2151 VQAAKSTL
-2159 DRAGNSMMDDE
+2159 DINSPSRVFREIGN
-2170 RFKSKYLSVYGLTV
+2170 YTGLGFV
-2184 TNGVRT
+2184 KGLQDY
-2190 TFAVDSSG
+2190 VDRSYA
-2198 SVTIDGKVTLSAGST
+2198 AGSEMAESAEGGLSGVLQT
-2213 INWASV
+2213 I
-2219 TNQNLTSNP
+2219 
-2228 AYSLAS
+2228 
-2234 TANANAATAKSA
+2234 
-2246 ADDAY
+2246 AD
-2251 DEASAAWSRANK
+2251 
-2263 AYQDRCTDQNV
+2263 
-2274 FDVLTSGGTKFGI
+2274 I
-2287 FSDSYSGRLYINA
+2287 
-2300 DYIRSGTINADYI
+2300 
-2313 DLSCDYGGFCKG
+2313 
-2325 HGSDGQHTTYGAMM
+2325 
-2339 YGSNGPG
+2339 
-2346 WEPYIIVTNAGARI
+2346 
-2360 SGTGADLVVSGGITM
+2360 VSGGFDM
-2375 SEEPS
+2375 EPVIRPVLDLS
-2380 YGSDLRI
+2380 AVSAGADALNNLFYSQRAVGLVGQAAVAFEAQRGGSSQTTISVDNDDVVAELRT
-2387 KNSIDYDLASYEAF
+2387 LRGEMAS
-2401 FLALKPSTFK
+2401 
-2411 YNKGTSGRKHF
+2411 
-2422 GFIAQDVEQAMLDTG
+2422 MLERMEKLRVVLNTG
-2437 LTSDQLAAL
+2437 AL
-2446 VKDPVKEILSDG
+2446 V
-2458 ITDYRYSIRY
+2458 
-2468 GELIALNTHM
+2468 GELAEPMDVALGQRSTQRGRG
-2478 IQKLYQMVEEL
+2478 I
-2489 LQQKEG
+2489 

>member
-1 MTTEALVGTLR
+1 MSTTIDERVVEMRFDNRQFEAGVKTSLSTLDKLKEGLDLDGAAKGLKGLGDAAKKCDLSTLSNSVETVRMKFSALEVMAVTALSNITNSVINTGKRMIESFILEPVKQGFDEYELKMGSIQTIMMSTGASLEEVNKYLQELNTYSDKTIYSFQDMTSNIGKFTNAGVGLEDAVMAIQGVSNVAAVSGANANEASRAMYNFAQALSAGYVKLIDWKSIENANMATVEFKTQLLESAVACGTLTKTADGMYKTVKGNVIDATHNFNDSLQDQWMTTEALVGTLR

-32 KTFSQLID
+32 KTFSQLMD

-149 LMLSDTAS
+149 LMLSDTTS

-167 FAILDICKR
+167 FAILDMCKQ

-253 LPTLDEAKESMKELF
+253 LPTLDEAKESLKELF
-268 GTAEENIQVPG
+268 GTAEEKIQVPG

-318 TDVSKFAALIQALSI
+318 TDVSKFAALIQALSV

-340 GIFDALGNGINKIV
+340 GIFDVFGNGINKII

-390 PFDEVGGLLDN
+390 PFDEVGSLLDN

-563 DLATLEWNGLV
+563 DLATLEWDGLA

-618 SACKDLGSL
+618 SACKDFGSL

-641 LLAEITVFTKLTGN
+641 LLAEITVFTKLTGD

-720 IGLIAV
+720 VGLIAV

-775 SAAMLVAAGALAVL
+775 SAAMLVAAGALAIL

-1157 GIASWFTGSSSLS
+1157 GITSWFTGSSSLS

-1195 DLVSKAATAGKA
+1195 DLVSKA
-1207 LAEMATTLPNSGGV
+1207 
-1221 VGFFAGENDMDKFG
+1221 
-1235 EQLVPFGKAM
+1235 
-1245 KDYSLAVKGMDVGAV
+1245 
-1260 SNSASAGKALV
+1260 ASAGKALV

-1374 TVSTAVIYMLN
+1374 TVSTAIIYMLN

-1750 KNLEGQVKEFGEW
+1750 KNLEGQIKEFGEW

-1776 SDLIE
+1776 SDLLE

-1851 YRDLWQEKM
+1851 YRALWQEKM

-1886 NNTDLADL
+1886 NNTEDELQEMADTAQKVL
-1894 QFDNM
+1894 T
-1899 ELEVSALDLHYLNA
+1899 
-1913 NVEAVKLLD
+1913 EAGWD
-1922 EIRVISRP
+1922 
-1930 HGLDRVFPVTKLEIP
+1930 
-1945 LDSPENTQFTLGDT
+1945 
-1959 VQTSLT
+1959 
-1965 SVNNQISAAILEKI
+1965 
-1979 DGLPKAHNI
+1979 
-1988 LKEAKENATQIMTAA
+1988 
-2003 TTGYITITRDEYGSD
+2003 
-2018 TLYISNIRDY
+2018 
-2028 TKADK
+2028 
-2033 LWKWNMNGLG
+2033 
-2043 YSKDYGKTFG
+2043 
-2053 FAITMDGS
+2053 
-2061 IVADYITTGVLN
+2061 
-2073 ADVIRAGTLK
+2073 
-2083 DYGGN
+2083 
-2088 FSLDFETG
+2088 ETG
-2096 KLTMKK
+2096 KQIVKGLTEGVQSEK
-2102 GSIDIGGGNF
+2102 SSF
-2112 TVDEE
+2112 VDEITQ
-2117 GNLTARRGTFAG
+2117 LALAG
-2129 TLAAAKGT
+2129 VQAAK
-2137 FSGTLVG
+2137 STLDINSPSRVFREIG
-2144 VDGNFKG
+2144 NYTGLGFVKGLQDYVDRSY
-2151 VVQASDFL
+2151 A
-2159 DRAGNSMMDDE
+2159 
-2170 RFKSKYLSVYGLTV
+2170 
-2184 TNGVRT
+2184 
-2190 TFAVDSSG
+2190 
-2198 SVTIDGKVTLSAGST
+2198 AGSEMAESAEGGLSGVLQT
-2213 INWASV
+2213 I
-2219 TNQNLTSNP
+2219 
-2228 AYSLAS
+2228 
-2234 TANANAATAKSA
+2234 
-2246 ADDAY
+2246 AD
-2251 DEASAAWSRANK
+2251 
-2263 AYQDRCTDQNV
+2263 
-2274 FDVLTSGGTKFGI
+2274 I
-2287 FSDSYSGRLYINA
+2287 
-2300 DYIRSGTINADYI
+2300 
-2313 DLSCDYGGFCKG
+2313 
-2325 HGSDGQHTTYGAMM
+2325 
-2339 YGSNGPG
+2339 
-2346 WEPYIIVTNAGARI
+2346 
-2360 SGTGADLVVSGGITM
+2360 VSGGFDM
-2375 SEEPS
+2375 EPVIRPVLDLS
-2380 YGSDLRI
+2380 AVSAGADALNNLFYSQRAVGLVGQAAVAFEAQRSGSSQTTISVDNEDVVAELRT
-2387 KNSIDYDLASYEAF
+2387 LRGEMAS
-2401 FLALKPSTFK
+2401 
-2411 YNKGTSGRKHF
+2411 
-2422 GFIAQDVEQAMLDTG
+2422 MLERMEKLRVVLNTG
-2437 LTSDQLAAL
+2437 AL
-2446 VKDPVKEILSDG
+2446 V
-2458 ITDYRYSIRY
+2458 
-2468 GELIALNTHM
+2468 GELAEPMDVALGQRSTQRGRG
-2478 IQKLYQMVEEL
+2478 I
-2489 LQQKEG
+2489 

>member
-1 MTTEALVGTLR
+1 M
-12 NYADETTD
+12 
-20 IGKKAFAAAQDV
+20 
-32 KTFSQLID
+32 
-40 TLKEAAGSG
+40 
-49 WANTWEILFGDF
+49 
-61 DEAKEL
+61 
-67 WTGLSQAIGGFIDT
+67 
-81 QSDARNSVLQGWKD
+81 
-95 LGGRTELIESL
+95 
-106 KNTLKGIGTV
+106 
-116 IKPITEAFRDIFPP
+116 
-130 TTAEQLHNLTE
+130 
-141 GLLKFTEK
+141 
-149 LMLSDTAS
+149 
-157 ENLKN
+157 
-162 TFKGL
+162 
-167 FAILDICKR
+167 
-176 AIGAILGPVGSLLGK
+176 
-191 VTGLGGG
+191 
-198 VLGVTGSIGEWLVKL
+198 
-213 DEAIKK
+213 
-219 NDAFGKGIEE
+219 
-229 ISDFVSGAVTAIKN
+229 
-243 FAESVREYLG
+243 
-253 LPTLDEAKESMKELF
+253 
-268 GTAEENIQVPG
+268 
-279 LELLHTILEKLKER
+279 
-293 AGQVKD
+293 
-299 AIVGLK
+299 
-305 DGISDAFSKIGGN
+305 
-318 TDVSKFAALIQALSI
+318 
-333 AAKKIGG
+333 
-340 GIFDALGNGINKIV
+340 
-354 TAVSNADFSGII
+354 
-366 DLLNGISIGGIAIA
+366 
-380 ITKFTNSLTK
+380 
-390 PFDEVGGLLDN
+390 
-401 VKGILDGVRGCFEAY
+401 
-416 QTQLKAG
+416 
-423 TLLKIASAI
+423 
-432 AILAASIVAISLID
+432 
-446 SEKLSASLG
+446 
-455 AITVLFAELMA
+455 
-466 SMSVFTKISGDVK
+466 
-479 GAVKSSTVMLAMS
+479 
-492 TSILILASALKKI
+492 
-505 GDLDGG
+505 
-511 QLAKGVA
+511 
-518 GVTALMA
+518 
-525 AMVGAVKLL
+525 
-534 NMSGGSS
+534 
-541 MKGATQMVLFAA
+541 
-553 SIKILASVCT
+553 
-563 DLATLEWNGLV
+563 
-574 KGLTGVGV
+574 
-582 LLAEVSLFMNT
+582 
-593 AKFSGKSLTTAA
+593 
-605 GIVILA
+605 
-611 SAIKILA
+611 
-618 SACKDLGSL
+618 
-627 DFGQL
+627 
-632 VKGLGSIGV
+632 
-641 LLAEITVFTKLTGN
+641 
-655 AKGLV
+655 
-660 STGIAMIGIGAAMKI
+660 
-675 FASAMGDFGNLDWN
+675 
-689 QIAKGLVAMGG
+689 
-700 ALAEVAIAMK
+700 
-710 VMPKNTISVG
+710 
-720 IGLIAV
+720 
-726 GAALE
+726 
-731 IVANALG
+731 
-738 KMGGMTWEEI
+738 
-748 AKGLVT
+748 
-754 MGGAL
+754 
-759 AELAI
+759 
-764 GLNVMNGTLPG
+764 
-775 SAAMLVAAGALAVL
+775 
-789 TPVLLALG
+789 
-797 SMSWES
+797 
-803 IAKGLVTIAGAFT
+803 
-816 VIGVAG
+816 
-822 LVLTPLV
+822 
-829 PTILALAGA
+829 
-838 FALIGV
+838 
-844 GTAAIGAGLLA
+844 
-855 AGAGL
+855 
-860 SAIAV
+860 
-865 GITALATSLGAGVTV
+865 
-880 IVAGLSTI
+880 
-888 ITGIAALIPAIAEKL
+888 IPAVAEKL

-910 CGVIAQGAPAIGEAV
+910 CGVITQGAPAIGEAV

-1047 MGALIAELAIV
+1047 IGALIAELAIV

-1170 DFADELVPFGESMAE
+1170 DFADELVPFGESMTE

-1318 MSKLSGAITQV
+1318 MSKLSSAITQV
-1329 EKLVALADTVKNMDQ
+1329 EKLVALSDMVKNMDQ

-1352 ALVLLANTSI
+1352 ALILLANTSI

-1374 TVSTAVIYMLN
+1374 TVSTAIIYMLN

-1584 KKYREGSEERKQID
+1584 KKYRDGSEERKQID

-1851 YRDLWQEKM
+1851 YRALWQEKM

-1879 EKIGLIK
+1879 EKVGLIK
-1886 NNTDLADL
+1886 NNTEDELQEMADTAQKVL
-1894 QFDNM
+1894 T
-1899 ELEVSALDLHYLNA
+1899 
-1913 NVEAVKLLD
+1913 EAGWD
-1922 EIRVISRP
+1922 
-1930 HGLDRVFPVTKLEIP
+1930 
-1945 LDSPENTQFTLGDT
+1945 
-1959 VQTSLT
+1959 
-1965 SVNNQISAAILEKI
+1965 
-1979 DGLPKAHNI
+1979 
-1988 LKEAKENATQIMTAA
+1988 
-2003 TTGYITITRDEYGSD
+2003 
-2018 TLYISNIRDY
+2018 
-2028 TKADK
+2028 
-2033 LWKWNMNGLG
+2033 
-2043 YSKDYGKTFG
+2043 
-2053 FAITMDGS
+2053 
-2061 IVADYITTGVLN
+2061 
-2073 ADVIRAGTLK
+2073 
-2083 DYGGN
+2083 
-2088 FSLDFETG
+2088 ETG
-2096 KLTMKK
+2096 KQIVKGLTEGIQSEK
-2102 GSIDIGGGNF
+2102 SSF
-2112 TVDEE
+2112 VDEITQ
-2117 GNLTARRGTFAG
+2117 LALAG
-2129 TLAAAKGT
+2129 VQAAK
-2137 FSGTLVG
+2137 STLDIHSPSRVFREIG
-2144 VDGNFKG
+2144 NYTGLGFVKGLQDYVDRSY
-2151 VVQASDFL
+2151 A
-2159 DRAGNSMMDDE
+2159 
-2170 RFKSKYLSVYGLTV
+2170 
-2184 TNGVRT
+2184 
-2190 TFAVDSSG
+2190 
-2198 SVTIDGKVTLSAGST
+2198 AGSEMAESAEGGLSGVLQT
-2213 INWASV
+2213 I
-2219 TNQNLTSNP
+2219 
-2228 AYSLAS
+2228 
-2234 TANANAATAKSA
+2234 
-2246 ADDAY
+2246 AD
-2251 DEASAAWSRANK
+2251 
-2263 AYQDRCTDQNV
+2263 
-2274 FDVLTSGGTKFGI
+2274 I
-2287 FSDSYSGRLYINA
+2287 
-2300 DYIRSGTINADYI
+2300 
-2313 DLSCDYGGFCKG
+2313 
-2325 HGSDGQHTTYGAMM
+2325 
-2339 YGSNGPG
+2339 
-2346 WEPYIIVTNAGARI
+2346 
-2360 SGTGADLVVSGGITM
+2360 VSGGFDM
-2375 SEEPS
+2375 EPVIRPVLDLS
-2380 YGSDLRI
+2380 AVSAGADALNNLFYSQRAVGLVGQAAVAFEAQRGGSSQTTISVDNDDVVAELRT
-2387 KNSIDYDLASYEAF
+2387 LRGEMAS
-2401 FLALKPSTFK
+2401 
-2411 YNKGTSGRKHF
+2411 
-2422 GFIAQDVEQAMLDTG
+2422 MLERMEKLRVVLNTG
-2437 LTSDQLAAL
+2437 AL
-2446 VKDPVKEILSDG
+2446 V
-2458 ITDYRYSIRY
+2458 
-2468 GELIALNTHM
+2468 GELAEPMDVALGQRSTQRGRG
-2478 IQKLYQMVEEL
+2478 I
-2489 LQQKEG
+2489 

>member
-1 MTTEALVGTLR
+1 
-12 NYADETTD
+12 
-20 IGKKAFAAAQDV
+20 
-32 KTFSQLID
+32 
-40 TLKEAAGSG
+40 
-49 WANTWEILFGDF
+49 
-61 DEAKEL
+61 
-67 WTGLSQAIGGFIDT
+67 
-81 QSDARNSVLQGWKD
+81 
-95 LGGRTELIESL
+95 
-106 KNTLKGIGTV
+106 
-116 IKPITEAFRDIFPP
+116 
-130 TTAEQLHNLTE
+130 
-141 GLLKFTEK
+141 
-149 LMLSDTAS
+149 
-157 ENLKN
+157 
-162 TFKGL
+162 
-167 FAILDICKR
+167 
-176 AIGAILGPVGSLLGK
+176 
-191 VTGLGGG
+191 
-198 VLGVTGSIGEWLVKL
+198 
-213 DEAIKK
+213 
-219 NDAFGKGIEE
+219 
-229 ISDFVSGAVTAIKN
+229 
-243 FAESVREYLG
+243 
-253 LPTLDEAKESMKELF
+253 
-268 GTAEENIQVPG
+268 
-279 LELLHTILEKLKER
+279 
-293 AGQVKD
+293 
-299 AIVGLK
+299 
-305 DGISDAFSKIGGN
+305 
-318 TDVSKFAALIQALSI
+318 
-333 AAKKIGG
+333 
-340 GIFDALGNGINKIV
+340 
-354 TAVSNADFSGII
+354 
-366 DLLNGISIGGIAIA
+366 
-380 ITKFTNSLTK
+380 
-390 PFDEVGGLLDN
+390 
-401 VKGILDGVRGCFEAY
+401 
-416 QTQLKAG
+416 
-423 TLLKIASAI
+423 
-432 AILAASIVAISLID
+432 
-446 SEKLSASLG
+446 
-455 AITVLFAELMA
+455 
-466 SMSVFTKISGDVK
+466 
-479 GAVKSSTVMLAMS
+479 
-492 TSILILASALKKI
+492 
-505 GDLDGG
+505 
-511 QLAKGVA
+511 
-518 GVTALMA
+518 
-525 AMVGAVKLL
+525 
-534 NMSGGSS
+534 
-541 MKGATQMVLFAA
+541 
-553 SIKILASVCT
+553 
-563 DLATLEWNGLV
+563 
-574 KGLTGVGV
+574 
-582 LLAEVSLFMNT
+582 
-593 AKFSGKSLTTAA
+593 
-605 GIVILA
+605 
-611 SAIKILA
+611 
-618 SACKDLGSL
+618 
-627 DFGQL
+627 
-632 VKGLGSIGV
+632 
-641 LLAEITVFTKLTGN
+641 
-655 AKGLV
+655 
-660 STGIAMIGIGAAMKI
+660 
-675 FASAMGDFGNLDWN
+675 
-689 QIAKGLVAMGG
+689 
-700 ALAEVAIAMK
+700 
-710 VMPKNTISVG
+710 
-720 IGLIAV
+720 
-726 GAALE
+726 
-731 IVANALG
+731 
-738 KMGGMTWEEI
+738 
-748 AKGLVT
+748 
-754 MGGAL
+754 
-759 AELAI
+759 
-764 GLNVMNGTLPG
+764 
-775 SAAMLVAAGALAVL
+775 MLVAAGALAIL

-888 ITGIAALIPAIAEKL
+888 ITGIAALIPAVAEKL

-910 CGVIAQGAPAIGEAV
+910 CGVIAQGAPAIGEAI
-925 KAVVLTLVDVLV
+925 KAVILTLVDVLV

-1157 GIASWFTGSSSLS
+1157 GIASWFTGGSSLS
-1170 DFADELVPFGESMAE
+1170 DFADELVPFGESMTE

-1278 NCGGLVSFFTGDNSI
+1278 ICGGLVSFFTGDNSI

-1433 TIRSNGASVRTAMQ
+1433 TIRSNSASVRTAMQ

-1851 YRDLWQEKM
+1851 YRALWQEKM

-1879 EKIGLIK
+1879 EKVGLIK
-1886 NNTDLADL
+1886 NNTEDEL
-1894 QFDNM
+1894 QEM
-1899 ELEVSALDLHYLNA
+1899 A
-1913 NVEAVKLLD
+1913 NTAQKVLTEAGWD
-1922 EIRVISRP
+1922 
-1930 HGLDRVFPVTKLEIP
+1930 
-1945 LDSPENTQFTLGDT
+1945 
-1959 VQTSLT
+1959 
-1965 SVNNQISAAILEKI
+1965 
-1979 DGLPKAHNI
+1979 
-1988 LKEAKENATQIMTAA
+1988 
-2003 TTGYITITRDEYGSD
+2003 
-2018 TLYISNIRDY
+2018 
-2028 TKADK
+2028 
-2033 LWKWNMNGLG
+2033 
-2043 YSKDYGKTFG
+2043 
-2053 FAITMDGS
+2053 
-2061 IVADYITTGVLN
+2061 
-2073 ADVIRAGTLK
+2073 
-2083 DYGGN
+2083 
-2088 FSLDFETG
+2088 ETG
-2096 KLTMKK
+2096 KQIVKGLTEGVQSEK
-2102 GSIDIGGGNF
+2102 SSF
-2112 TVDEE
+2112 VDEITQ
-2117 GNLTARRGTFAG
+2117 LALAG
-2129 TLAAAKGT
+2129 VQAAKSTLDINSPSRVFREIGNYT
-2137 FSGTLVG
+2137 GLGFVKGLQDYVDRSYATGSEIAESAEGGLSGVL
-2144 VDGNFKG
+2144 
-2151 VVQASDFL
+2151 Q
-2159 DRAGNSMMDDE
+2159 
-2170 RFKSKYLSVYGLTV
+2170 
-2184 TNGVRT
+2184 
-2190 TFAVDSSG
+2190 
-2198 SVTIDGKVTLSAGST
+2198 TI
-2213 INWASV
+2213 
-2219 TNQNLTSNP
+2219 
-2228 AYSLAS
+2228 
-2234 TANANAATAKSA
+2234 
-2246 ADDAY
+2246 AD
-2251 DEASAAWSRANK
+2251 
-2263 AYQDRCTDQNV
+2263 
-2274 FDVLTSGGTKFGI
+2274 I
-2287 FSDSYSGRLYINA
+2287 
-2300 DYIRSGTINADYI
+2300 
-2313 DLSCDYGGFCKG
+2313 
-2325 HGSDGQHTTYGAMM
+2325 
-2339 YGSNGPG
+2339 
-2346 WEPYIIVTNAGARI
+2346 
-2360 SGTGADLVVSGGITM
+2360 VSGGFDM
-2375 SEEPS
+2375 EPVIRPVLDLS
-2380 YGSDLRI
+2380 AVSAGADALNNLFYSQRAVGLVGQAAVAFEAQRGGSSQTTISVDNDDVVAELRT
-2387 KNSIDYDLASYEAF
+2387 LRGEMAS
-2401 FLALKPSTFK
+2401 
-2411 YNKGTSGRKHF
+2411 
-2422 GFIAQDVEQAMLDTG
+2422 MLERMEKLRVVLNTG
-2437 LTSDQLAAL
+2437 AL
-2446 VKDPVKEILSDG
+2446 V
-2458 ITDYRYSIRY
+2458 
-2468 GELIALNTHM
+2468 GELAEPMDVALGQRSTQRGRG
-2478 IQKLYQMVEEL
+2478 I
-2489 LQQKEG
+2489 

>member
-1 MTTEALVGTLR
+1 M
-12 NYADETTD
+12 
-20 IGKKAFAAAQDV
+20 
-32 KTFSQLID
+32 
-40 TLKEAAGSG
+40 
-49 WANTWEILFGDF
+49 
-61 DEAKEL
+61 
-67 WTGLSQAIGGFIDT
+67 
-81 QSDARNSVLQGWKD
+81 
-95 LGGRTELIESL
+95 
-106 KNTLKGIGTV
+106 
-116 IKPITEAFRDIFPP
+116 
-130 TTAEQLHNLTE
+130 
-141 GLLKFTEK
+141 
-149 LMLSDTAS
+149 
-157 ENLKN
+157 
-162 TFKGL
+162 
-167 FAILDICKR
+167 
-176 AIGAILGPVGSLLGK
+176 
-191 VTGLGGG
+191 
-198 VLGVTGSIGEWLVKL
+198 
-213 DEAIKK
+213 
-219 NDAFGKGIEE
+219 
-229 ISDFVSGAVTAIKN
+229 
-243 FAESVREYLG
+243 
-253 LPTLDEAKESMKELF
+253 
-268 GTAEENIQVPG
+268 
-279 LELLHTILEKLKER
+279 
-293 AGQVKD
+293 
-299 AIVGLK
+299 
-305 DGISDAFSKIGGN
+305 
-318 TDVSKFAALIQALSI
+318 
-333 AAKKIGG
+333 
-340 GIFDALGNGINKIV
+340 
-354 TAVSNADFSGII
+354 
-366 DLLNGISIGGIAIA
+366 
-380 ITKFTNSLTK
+380 
-390 PFDEVGGLLDN
+390 
-401 VKGILDGVRGCFEAY
+401 
-416 QTQLKAG
+416 
-423 TLLKIASAI
+423 
-432 AILAASIVAISLID
+432 
-446 SEKLSASLG
+446 
-455 AITVLFAELMA
+455 
-466 SMSVFTKISGDVK
+466 
-479 GAVKSSTVMLAMS
+479 
-492 TSILILASALKKI
+492 
-505 GDLDGG
+505 
-511 QLAKGVA
+511 
-518 GVTALMA
+518 
-525 AMVGAVKLL
+525 
-534 NMSGGSS
+534 
-541 MKGATQMVLFAA
+541 
-553 SIKILASVCT
+553 
-563 DLATLEWNGLV
+563 
-574 KGLTGVGV
+574 
-582 LLAEVSLFMNT
+582 
-593 AKFSGKSLTTAA
+593 
-605 GIVILA
+605 
-611 SAIKILA
+611 
-618 SACKDLGSL
+618 
-627 DFGQL
+627 
-632 VKGLGSIGV
+632 
-641 LLAEITVFTKLTGN
+641 
-655 AKGLV
+655 
-660 STGIAMIGIGAAMKI
+660 
-675 FASAMGDFGNLDWN
+675 
-689 QIAKGLVAMGG
+689 
-700 ALAEVAIAMK
+700 
-710 VMPKNTISVG
+710 
-720 IGLIAV
+720 
-726 GAALE
+726 
-731 IVANALG
+731 
-738 KMGGMTWEEI
+738 
-748 AKGLVT
+748 
-754 MGGAL
+754 
-759 AELAI
+759 
-764 GLNVMNGTLPG
+764 
-775 SAAMLVAAGALAVL
+775 
-789 TPVLLALG
+789 
-797 SMSWES
+797 
-803 IAKGLVTIAGAFT
+803 
-816 VIGVAG
+816 
-822 LVLTPLV
+822 
-829 PTILALAGA
+829 
-838 FALIGV
+838 
-844 GTAAIGAGLLA
+844 
-855 AGAGL
+855 
-860 SAIAV
+860 
-865 GITALATSLGAGVTV
+865 
-880 IVAGLSTI
+880 
-888 ITGIAALIPAIAEKL
+888 
-903 GEAIIAF
+903 
-910 CGVIAQGAPAIGEAV
+910 IAQGAPAIGEAV

-948 ALLSGVLASLAN
+948 ALLSGVLASFAN
-960 YTPEIVDSI
+960 YTPEIVDSV
-969 MLFLINLLNGIAER
+969 MLFLLNLLNGIAER

-1086 TAIGGFVGGIVGGF
+1086 TAIGGVVGGIVGGF

-1130 SISPAMFSGV
+1130 SISPVMFSGV

-1170 DFADELVPFGESMAE
+1170 DFADELVPFGESMTE

-1329 EKLVALADTVKNMDQ
+1329 EKLVALSDTVKNMDQ

-1352 ALVLLANTSI
+1352 ALVLLANASI

-1374 TVSTAVIYMLN
+1374 TVSTAIIYMLN

-1433 TIRSNGASVRTAMQ
+1433 TIRSNGASVRMAMQ

-1685 QKRLDLE
+1685 QKRLDME

-1851 YRDLWQEKM
+1851 YRALWQEKM

-1879 EKIGLIK
+1879 EKVGLIK
-1886 NNTDLADL
+1886 NNTDDELQEMADTAQKVL
-1894 QFDNM
+1894 T
-1899 ELEVSALDLHYLNA
+1899 
-1913 NVEAVKLLD
+1913 EAGWD
-1922 EIRVISRP
+1922 
-1930 HGLDRVFPVTKLEIP
+1930 
-1945 LDSPENTQFTLGDT
+1945 
-1959 VQTSLT
+1959 
-1965 SVNNQISAAILEKI
+1965 
-1979 DGLPKAHNI
+1979 
-1988 LKEAKENATQIMTAA
+1988 
-2003 TTGYITITRDEYGSD
+2003 
-2018 TLYISNIRDY
+2018 
-2028 TKADK
+2028 
-2033 LWKWNMNGLG
+2033 
-2043 YSKDYGKTFG
+2043 
-2053 FAITMDGS
+2053 
-2061 IVADYITTGVLN
+2061 
-2073 ADVIRAGTLK
+2073 
-2083 DYGGN
+2083 
-2088 FSLDFETG
+2088 ETG
-2096 KLTMKK
+2096 KQIVKGLTEGVQSEK
-2102 GSIDIGGGNF
+2102 SSF
-2112 TVDEE
+2112 VDEITQ
-2117 GNLTARRGTFAG
+2117 LALAG
-2129 TLAAAKGT
+2129 VQAAK
-2137 FSGTLVG
+2137 STLDIHSPSRVFREIG
-2144 VDGNFKG
+2144 NYTGLGFVKGLQDYVDRSY
-2151 VVQASDFL
+2151 A
-2159 DRAGNSMMDDE
+2159 
-2170 RFKSKYLSVYGLTV
+2170 
-2184 TNGVRT
+2184 
-2190 TFAVDSSG
+2190 
-2198 SVTIDGKVTLSAGST
+2198 AGSEMAESAEGGLSGVLQT
-2213 INWASV
+2213 I
-2219 TNQNLTSNP
+2219 
-2228 AYSLAS
+2228 
-2234 TANANAATAKSA
+2234 
-2246 ADDAY
+2246 AD
-2251 DEASAAWSRANK
+2251 
-2263 AYQDRCTDQNV
+2263 
-2274 FDVLTSGGTKFGI
+2274 I
-2287 FSDSYSGRLYINA
+2287 
-2300 DYIRSGTINADYI
+2300 
-2313 DLSCDYGGFCKG
+2313 
-2325 HGSDGQHTTYGAMM
+2325 
-2339 YGSNGPG
+2339 
-2346 WEPYIIVTNAGARI
+2346 
-2360 SGTGADLVVSGGITM
+2360 VSGGFDM
-2375 SEEPS
+2375 EPVIRPVLDLS
-2380 YGSDLRI
+2380 AVSAGADALNNLFYSQRAVGLVGQAAVAFEAQRGGSSQTTISVDNDDVVPELRT
-2387 KNSIDYDLASYEAF
+2387 LRGEMAS
-2401 FLALKPSTFK
+2401 
-2411 YNKGTSGRKHF
+2411 
-2422 GFIAQDVEQAMLDTG
+2422 MLERMEKLRVVLNTG
-2437 LTSDQLAAL
+2437 AL
-2446 VKDPVKEILSDG
+2446 V
-2458 ITDYRYSIRY
+2458 
-2468 GELIALNTHM
+2468 GELAEPMDVALGQRSTQRGRG
-2478 IQKLYQMVEEL
+2478 I
-2489 LQQKEG
+2489 

>member
-1 MTTEALVGTLR
+1 M
-12 NYADETTD
+12 
-20 IGKKAFAAAQDV
+20 
-32 KTFSQLID
+32 
-40 TLKEAAGSG
+40 
-49 WANTWEILFGDF
+49 
-61 DEAKEL
+61 
-67 WTGLSQAIGGFIDT
+67 
-81 QSDARNSVLQGWKD
+81 
-95 LGGRTELIESL
+95 
-106 KNTLKGIGTV
+106 
-116 IKPITEAFRDIFPP
+116 
-130 TTAEQLHNLTE
+130 
-141 GLLKFTEK
+141 
-149 LMLSDTAS
+149 
-157 ENLKN
+157 
-162 TFKGL
+162 
-167 FAILDICKR
+167 
-176 AIGAILGPVGSLLGK
+176 
-191 VTGLGGG
+191 
-198 VLGVTGSIGEWLVKL
+198 
-213 DEAIKK
+213 
-219 NDAFGKGIEE
+219 
-229 ISDFVSGAVTAIKN
+229 
-243 FAESVREYLG
+243 
-253 LPTLDEAKESMKELF
+253 
-268 GTAEENIQVPG
+268 
-279 LELLHTILEKLKER
+279 
-293 AGQVKD
+293 
-299 AIVGLK
+299 
-305 DGISDAFSKIGGN
+305 
-318 TDVSKFAALIQALSI
+318 
-333 AAKKIGG
+333 
-340 GIFDALGNGINKIV
+340 
-354 TAVSNADFSGII
+354 
-366 DLLNGISIGGIAIA
+366 
-380 ITKFTNSLTK
+380 
-390 PFDEVGGLLDN
+390 
-401 VKGILDGVRGCFEAY
+401 
-416 QTQLKAG
+416 
-423 TLLKIASAI
+423 
-432 AILAASIVAISLID
+432 
-446 SEKLSASLG
+446 
-455 AITVLFAELMA
+455 
-466 SMSVFTKISGDVK
+466 
-479 GAVKSSTVMLAMS
+479 
-492 TSILILASALKKI
+492 
-505 GDLDGG
+505 
-511 QLAKGVA
+511 
-518 GVTALMA
+518 
-525 AMVGAVKLL
+525 
-534 NMSGGSS
+534 
-541 MKGATQMVLFAA
+541 
-553 SIKILASVCT
+553 
-563 DLATLEWNGLV
+563 
-574 KGLTGVGV
+574 
-582 LLAEVSLFMNT
+582 
-593 AKFSGKSLTTAA
+593 
-605 GIVILA
+605 
-611 SAIKILA
+611 
-618 SACKDLGSL
+618 
-627 DFGQL
+627 
-632 VKGLGSIGV
+632 
-641 LLAEITVFTKLTGN
+641 
-655 AKGLV
+655 
-660 STGIAMIGIGAAMKI
+660 
-675 FASAMGDFGNLDWN
+675 
-689 QIAKGLVAMGG
+689 
-700 ALAEVAIAMK
+700 
-710 VMPKNTISVG
+710 
-720 IGLIAV
+720 
-726 GAALE
+726 
-731 IVANALG
+731 
-738 KMGGMTWEEI
+738 
-748 AKGLVT
+748 
-754 MGGAL
+754 
-759 AELAI
+759 
-764 GLNVMNGTLPG
+764 
-775 SAAMLVAAGALAVL
+775 
-789 TPVLLALG
+789 
-797 SMSWES
+797 
-803 IAKGLVTIAGAFT
+803 
-816 VIGVAG
+816 
-822 LVLTPLV
+822 
-829 PTILALAGA
+829 
-838 FALIGV
+838 
-844 GTAAIGAGLLA
+844 
-855 AGAGL
+855 
-860 SAIAV
+860 
-865 GITALATSLGAGVTV
+865 
-880 IVAGLSTI
+880 
-888 ITGIAALIPAIAEKL
+888 IPAVAEKL

-960 YTPEIVDSI
+960 YTPEIVDSV

-1170 DFADELVPFGESMAE
+1170 DFADELVPFGESMTE

-1433 TIRSNGASVRTAMQ
+1433 MIRSNGASVLTAMQ

-1616 MNWIEEQKSYNK
+1616 MNWIEDRKSYNK

-1712 ENDKYENALKSRE
+1712 ENNKYENALKSRE

-1776 SDLIE
+1776 SGLIE

-1851 YRDLWQEKM
+1851 YRALWQEKM

-1886 NNTDLADL
+1886 NNTDDELQEMADTAQKVL
-1894 QFDNM
+1894 T
-1899 ELEVSALDLHYLNA
+1899 
-1913 NVEAVKLLD
+1913 EAGWD
-1922 EIRVISRP
+1922 
-1930 HGLDRVFPVTKLEIP
+1930 
-1945 LDSPENTQFTLGDT
+1945 
-1959 VQTSLT
+1959 
-1965 SVNNQISAAILEKI
+1965 
-1979 DGLPKAHNI
+1979 
-1988 LKEAKENATQIMTAA
+1988 
-2003 TTGYITITRDEYGSD
+2003 
-2018 TLYISNIRDY
+2018 
-2028 TKADK
+2028 
-2033 LWKWNMNGLG
+2033 
-2043 YSKDYGKTFG
+2043 
-2053 FAITMDGS
+2053 
-2061 IVADYITTGVLN
+2061 
-2073 ADVIRAGTLK
+2073 
-2083 DYGGN
+2083 
-2088 FSLDFETG
+2088 ETG
-2096 KLTMKK
+2096 KQIVKGLTEGVQSEK
-2102 GSIDIGGGNF
+2102 SSF
-2112 TVDEE
+2112 VDEITQ
-2117 GNLTARRGTFAG
+2117 LALAG
-2129 TLAAAKGT
+2129 VQAAK
-2137 FSGTLVG
+2137 STLDIHSPSRVFREIG
-2144 VDGNFKG
+2144 NYTGLGFVKGLQDYVDRSY
-2151 VVQASDFL
+2151 A
-2159 DRAGNSMMDDE
+2159 
-2170 RFKSKYLSVYGLTV
+2170 
-2184 TNGVRT
+2184 
-2190 TFAVDSSG
+2190 
-2198 SVTIDGKVTLSAGST
+2198 AGSEMAESAEGGLSGVLQT
-2213 INWASV
+2213 I
-2219 TNQNLTSNP
+2219 
-2228 AYSLAS
+2228 
-2234 TANANAATAKSA
+2234 
-2246 ADDAY
+2246 AD
-2251 DEASAAWSRANK
+2251 
-2263 AYQDRCTDQNV
+2263 
-2274 FDVLTSGGTKFGI
+2274 I
-2287 FSDSYSGRLYINA
+2287 
-2300 DYIRSGTINADYI
+2300 
-2313 DLSCDYGGFCKG
+2313 
-2325 HGSDGQHTTYGAMM
+2325 
-2339 YGSNGPG
+2339 
-2346 WEPYIIVTNAGARI
+2346 
-2360 SGTGADLVVSGGITM
+2360 VSGGFDM
-2375 SEEPS
+2375 EPVIRPVLDLS
-2380 YGSDLRI
+2380 AVSAGADALNNLFYSQRAVGLVGQAAVAFEAQRGGSSQTTISVDNDDVVAELRT
-2387 KNSIDYDLASYEAF
+2387 LRGEMAS
-2401 FLALKPSTFK
+2401 
-2411 YNKGTSGRKHF
+2411 
-2422 GFIAQDVEQAMLDTG
+2422 MLERMEKLRVVLNTG
-2437 LTSDQLAAL
+2437 AL
-2446 VKDPVKEILSDG
+2446 V
-2458 ITDYRYSIRY
+2458 
-2468 GELIALNTHM
+2468 GELAEPMDVALGQRSTQRGRG
-2478 IQKLYQMVEEL
+2478 I
-2489 LQQKEG
+2489 

>member
-1 MTTEALVGTLR
+1 MSTTIDERVVEMRFDNRQFEAGVKTSLSTLDKLKEGLDLDGAAKGLKGLGDAAKKCDLSALSNSVETVRMKFSALEVMAVTALSNITNSVINTGKRMIESFTLEPVKQGFDEYELKMGSIQTIMMSTGASLEEVNKYLQELNTYSDKTIYSFQDMTSNIGKFTNAGVGLEDAVMAIQGVSNVAAVSGANANEASRAMYNFAQALSAGYVKMIDWKSIENANMATVEFKTQLLESAVACGTLTKTADGMYKTVKGNVIDATHNFNDSLQDQWMTTEALVGTLR

-32 KTFSQLID
+32 KTFSQLMD
-40 TLKEAAGSG
+40 NLKEVAGSG

-61 DEAKEL
+61 EEAKEL
-67 WTGLSQAIGGFIDT
+67 WTGLSLAIGGFIDT

-149 LMLSDTAS
+149 LTLSDTAS

-219 NDAFGKGIEE
+219 NDIFGKGIAK
-229 ISDFVSGAVTAIKN
+229 ISDFVSGAVTTIKN

-253 LPTLDEAKESMKELF
+253 LPTLDEAKESLKELF
-268 GTAEENIQVPG
+268 GTAEEKIQVPG

-318 TDVSKFAALIQALSI
+318 TDVSKFAALIQALSV

-340 GIFDALGNGINKIV
+340 GIFDVVGNGINKIV

-390 PFDEVGGLLDN
+390 PFDEVGSLLDN

-563 DLATLEWNGLV
+563 DLATLEWDGLA

-611 SAIKILA
+611 SAIKILV

-689 QIAKGLVAMGG
+689 QIAKGLV
-700 ALAEVAIAMK
+700 
-710 VMPKNTISVG
+710 
-720 IGLIAV
+720 
-726 GAALE
+726 
-731 IVANALG
+731 
-738 KMGGMTWEEI
+738 
-748 AKGLVT
+748 T

-775 SAAMLVAAGALAVL
+775 SAAMLVAAGALAIL

-1170 DFADELVPFGESMAE
+1170 DFSDELVPFGESMAE

-1396 IVNVAMAELMLAM
+1396 IVNVAMAELMLAL
-1409 AATVKAHTTSMNT
+1409 AATVKAHTASMNT

-1851 YRDLWQEKM
+1851 YRALWQEKM

-1879 EKIGLIK
+1879 EKVGLIK
-1886 NNTDLADL
+1886 NNTDDELQEMADTAQKVL
-1894 QFDNM
+1894 T
-1899 ELEVSALDLHYLNA
+1899 
-1913 NVEAVKLLD
+1913 EAGWD
-1922 EIRVISRP
+1922 
-1930 HGLDRVFPVTKLEIP
+1930 
-1945 LDSPENTQFTLGDT
+1945 
-1959 VQTSLT
+1959 
-1965 SVNNQISAAILEKI
+1965 
-1979 DGLPKAHNI
+1979 
-1988 LKEAKENATQIMTAA
+1988 
-2003 TTGYITITRDEYGSD
+2003 
-2018 TLYISNIRDY
+2018 
-2028 TKADK
+2028 
-2033 LWKWNMNGLG
+2033 
-2043 YSKDYGKTFG
+2043 
-2053 FAITMDGS
+2053 
-2061 IVADYITTGVLN
+2061 
-2073 ADVIRAGTLK
+2073 
-2083 DYGGN
+2083 
-2088 FSLDFETG
+2088 ETG
-2096 KLTMKK
+2096 KQIVKGLTEGVQSEK
-2102 GSIDIGGGNF
+2102 SSF
-2112 TVDEE
+2112 VDEITQ
-2117 GNLTARRGTFAG
+2117 LALAG
-2129 TLAAAKGT
+2129 VQAAK
-2137 FSGTLVG
+2137 STLDINSPSRVFREIG
-2144 VDGNFKG
+2144 NYTGLGFVKGLQDYVDRSY
-2151 VVQASDFL
+2151 A
-2159 DRAGNSMMDDE
+2159 
-2170 RFKSKYLSVYGLTV
+2170 
-2184 TNGVRT
+2184 
-2190 TFAVDSSG
+2190 
-2198 SVTIDGKVTLSAGST
+2198 AGSEMAESAEGGLSGVLQT
-2213 INWASV
+2213 I
-2219 TNQNLTSNP
+2219 
-2228 AYSLAS
+2228 
-2234 TANANAATAKSA
+2234 
-2246 ADDAY
+2246 AD
-2251 DEASAAWSRANK
+2251 
-2263 AYQDRCTDQNV
+2263 
-2274 FDVLTSGGTKFGI
+2274 I
-2287 FSDSYSGRLYINA
+2287 
-2300 DYIRSGTINADYI
+2300 
-2313 DLSCDYGGFCKG
+2313 
-2325 HGSDGQHTTYGAMM
+2325 
-2339 YGSNGPG
+2339 
-2346 WEPYIIVTNAGARI
+2346 
-2360 SGTGADLVVSGGITM
+2360 VSGGFDM
-2375 SEEPS
+2375 EPVIRPVLDLS
-2380 YGSDLRI
+2380 AVSAGADALNNLFYSQRAVGLVGQAAVAFEAQRGGSSQTSISVDNDDVVAELRT
-2387 KNSIDYDLASYEAF
+2387 LRGEMAS
-2401 FLALKPSTFK
+2401 
-2411 YNKGTSGRKHF
+2411 
-2422 GFIAQDVEQAMLDTG
+2422 MLERMEKLRVVLNTG
-2437 LTSDQLAAL
+2437 AL
-2446 VKDPVKEILSDG
+2446 V
-2458 ITDYRYSIRY
+2458 
-2468 GELIALNTHM
+2468 GELAEPMDVALGQRSTQRGRG
-2478 IQKLYQMVEEL
+2478 I
-2489 LQQKEG
+2489 

>member
-1 MTTEALVGTLR
+1 MSTTIDERVVEMRFDNRQFEAGVKTSLSTLDKLKEGLDLDGAAKGLKGLGDAAKKCDLSTLSNSVETVRMKFSALEVMAVTALSNITNSVINTGKRMIESFTLEPPKQGFDEYELKMGSIQTIMMSTGASLEEVNKYLQELNTYSDKTIYSFQDMTSNIGKFTNAGVGLEDAVMAIQGVSNVAAVSGANANEASRAMYNFAQALSAGYVKLIDWKSIENANMATVEFKTQLLESAVACGTLTKTADGMYKTVKGNVIDATHNFNDSLQDQWMTTEALVGTLR

-32 KTFSQLID
+32 KTFSQLMD

-149 LMLSDTAS
+149 LTLSDTAS

-268 GTAEENIQVPG
+268 GTAEEKIQVPG

-340 GIFDALGNGINKIV
+340 GIFDVLGNGINKII

-390 PFDEVGGLLDN
+390 PFDEVGSLLDN

-505 GDLDGG
+505 SDLDGG

-563 DLATLEWNGLV
+563 DLATLEWDGLA

-632 VKGLGSIGV
+632 V
-641 LLAEITVFTKLTGN
+641 
-655 AKGLV
+655 
-660 STGIAMIGIGAAMKI
+660 
-675 FASAMGDFGNLDWN
+675 
-689 QIAKGLVAMGG
+689 KGLVAMGG

-775 SAAMLVAAGALAVL
+775 SAAMLVAAGALAIL

-829 PTILALAGA
+829 PTILALSGA

-888 ITGIAALIPAIAEKL
+888 ITGIAALIPAVAEKL

-969 MLFLINLLNGIAER
+969 MLFLINLLNGIADR

-1073 LIGEGGKLLEQIG
+1073 MIGEGGKLLEQIG

-1111 GSDLAAFMTNVQP
+1111 GSDLAAFMTNVRP

-1170 DFADELVPFGESMAE
+1170 DFADELVPFGESMTE

-1851 YRDLWQEKM
+1851 YRALWQEKM

-1879 EKIGLIK
+1879 EKVGLIK
-1886 NNTDLADL
+1886 NNTEDELQEMADTAQKVL
-1894 QFDNM
+1894 T
-1899 ELEVSALDLHYLNA
+1899 
-1913 NVEAVKLLD
+1913 EAGWD
-1922 EIRVISRP
+1922 
-1930 HGLDRVFPVTKLEIP
+1930 
-1945 LDSPENTQFTLGDT
+1945 
-1959 VQTSLT
+1959 
-1965 SVNNQISAAILEKI
+1965 
-1979 DGLPKAHNI
+1979 
-1988 LKEAKENATQIMTAA
+1988 
-2003 TTGYITITRDEYGSD
+2003 
-2018 TLYISNIRDY
+2018 
-2028 TKADK
+2028 
-2033 LWKWNMNGLG
+2033 
-2043 YSKDYGKTFG
+2043 
-2053 FAITMDGS
+2053 
-2061 IVADYITTGVLN
+2061 
-2073 ADVIRAGTLK
+2073 
-2083 DYGGN
+2083 
-2088 FSLDFETG
+2088 ETG
-2096 KLTMKK
+2096 KQIVKGLTEGVQSEK
-2102 GSIDIGGGNF
+2102 SSF
-2112 TVDEE
+2112 VDEITQ
-2117 GNLTARRGTFAG
+2117 LALAG
-2129 TLAAAKGT
+2129 VQAAK
-2137 FSGTLVG
+2137 STLDIHSPSRVFREIG
-2144 VDGNFKG
+2144 NYTGLGFVKGLQDYVDRSY
-2151 VVQASDFL
+2151 A
-2159 DRAGNSMMDDE
+2159 
-2170 RFKSKYLSVYGLTV
+2170 
-2184 TNGVRT
+2184 
-2190 TFAVDSSG
+2190 
-2198 SVTIDGKVTLSAGST
+2198 AGSEMAESAEGGLSGVLQT
-2213 INWASV
+2213 I
-2219 TNQNLTSNP
+2219 
-2228 AYSLAS
+2228 
-2234 TANANAATAKSA
+2234 
-2246 ADDAY
+2246 AD
-2251 DEASAAWSRANK
+2251 
-2263 AYQDRCTDQNV
+2263 
-2274 FDVLTSGGTKFGI
+2274 I
-2287 FSDSYSGRLYINA
+2287 
-2300 DYIRSGTINADYI
+2300 
-2313 DLSCDYGGFCKG
+2313 
-2325 HGSDGQHTTYGAMM
+2325 
-2339 YGSNGPG
+2339 
-2346 WEPYIIVTNAGARI
+2346 
-2360 SGTGADLVVSGGITM
+2360 VSGGFDM
-2375 SEEPS
+2375 EPVIRPVLDLS
-2380 YGSDLRI
+2380 AVSAGADALNNLFYSQRAVGLVGQAAVAFEAQRGGSSQTTISVDNDDVVAELRT
-2387 KNSIDYDLASYEAF
+2387 LRGEMAS
-2401 FLALKPSTFK
+2401 
-2411 YNKGTSGRKHF
+2411 
-2422 GFIAQDVEQAMLDTG
+2422 MLERMEKLRVVLNTG
-2437 LTSDQLAAL
+2437 AL
-2446 VKDPVKEILSDG
+2446 V
-2458 ITDYRYSIRY
+2458 
-2468 GELIALNTHM
+2468 GELAEPMDVALGQRSTQRGRG
-2478 IQKLYQMVEEL
+2478 I
-2489 LQQKEG
+2489 

>member
-1 MTTEALVGTLR
+1 MSTTIDERVVEMRFDNRQFEAGVKTSLSTLDKLKEGLDLDGAAKGLKGLSDAAKKCDLSTLSNSVETVRMKFSALEVMAVTALSNITNSVINTGKRMIESFTLEPVKQGFDEYELKMGSIQTIMMSTGASLEEVNKYLQELNTYSDKTIYSFQDMTSNIGKFTNAGVGLEDAVMAIQGVSNVAAVSGANANEASRAMYNFAQALSAGYVKLIDWKSIENANMATVEFKTQLLESAVACGTLTKTADGMYKTVKGNVIDATHNFNDSLQDQWMTTEALVGTLR

-32 KTFSQLID
+32 KTFSQLMD

-61 DEAKEL
+61 EEAKEL
-67 WTGLSQAIGGFIDT
+67 WTGLSQVIGGFIDT

-106 KNTLKGIGTV
+106 KNTLKGIGMV

-149 LMLSDTAS
+149 LTLSDTAS

-167 FAILDICKR
+167 FAILDICKQ
-176 AIGAILGPVGSLLGK
+176 AISAILGPVGSLLGK

-198 VLGVTGSIGEWLVKL
+198 VLSVTGSIGEWLVKL

-219 NDAFGKGIEE
+219 NDTFGKGIEK
-229 ISDFVSGAVTAIKN
+229 ISDFVIGT
-243 FAESVREYLG
+243 
-253 LPTLDEAKESMKELF
+253 AKEK
-268 GTAEENIQVPG
+268 IQVPG

-318 TDVSKFAALIQALSI
+318 TDVSKFATLIQALSV

-340 GIFDALGNGINKIV
+340 GIFDVVGNGINKIV

-380 ITKFTNSLTK
+380 ITKFTNSLMK
-390 PFDEVGGLLDN
+390 PFDEVGSLLDN
-401 VKGILDGVRGCFEAY
+401 VKGILDGVRRCFEAY
-416 QTQLKAG
+416 QTQLKDG

-479 GAVKSSTVMLAMS
+479 GAVKSSTVMLVMS

-563 DLATLEWNGLV
+563 DLATLELNGLV
-574 KGLTGVGV
+574 KGLTSVGV

-605 GIVILA
+605 GIVVLA

-618 SACKDLGSL
+618 SACKDLGNL

-632 VKGLGSIGV
+632 VKGLGSIGI
-641 LLAEITVFTKLTGN
+641 LLAEITVFTKLTGD

-660 STGIAMIGIGAAMKI
+660 STGLAMIGIGAAMKI
-675 FASAMGDFGNLDWN
+675 FASAMGDFGSLDWN
-689 QIAKGLVAMGG
+689 QIVKGLVAMGG

-720 IGLIAV
+720 VGLIAV

-775 SAAMLVAAGALAVL
+775 SAAMLVAAGALAIL

-888 ITGIAALIPAIAEKL
+888 ITGIAALIPAVAEKL

-925 KAVVLTLVDVLV
+925 KAVILTLVDVLV

-993 VIAAFFSGIIDALAG
+993 VIAAFFSGIIDVLAG
-1008 LDTSVLVKTIA
+1008 LDTSVLVKTIV

-1245 KDYSLAVKGMDVGAV
+1245 KDYSLAVKGMDVSAV

-1318 MSKLSGAITQV
+1318 MSKLSSAIAQV

-1374 TVSTAVIYMLN
+1374 TVSTAIIYMLN

-1433 TIRSNGASVRTAMQ
+1433 TIRSNGASVRMAMQ

-1776 SDLIE
+1776 SDLLE

-1851 YRDLWQEKM
+1851 YRALWQEKM

-1879 EKIGLIK
+1879 EKVGLIK
-1886 NNTDLADL
+1886 NNTEDELQEMADTAQKVL
-1894 QFDNM
+1894 T
-1899 ELEVSALDLHYLNA
+1899 
-1913 NVEAVKLLD
+1913 EAGWD
-1922 EIRVISRP
+1922 
-1930 HGLDRVFPVTKLEIP
+1930 
-1945 LDSPENTQFTLGDT
+1945 
-1959 VQTSLT
+1959 
-1965 SVNNQISAAILEKI
+1965 
-1979 DGLPKAHNI
+1979 
-1988 LKEAKENATQIMTAA
+1988 
-2003 TTGYITITRDEYGSD
+2003 
-2018 TLYISNIRDY
+2018 
-2028 TKADK
+2028 
-2033 LWKWNMNGLG
+2033 
-2043 YSKDYGKTFG
+2043 
-2053 FAITMDGS
+2053 
-2061 IVADYITTGVLN
+2061 
-2073 ADVIRAGTLK
+2073 
-2083 DYGGN
+2083 
-2088 FSLDFETG
+2088 ETG
-2096 KLTMKK
+2096 KQIVKGLTEGVQSEK
-2102 GSIDIGGGNF
+2102 SSF
-2112 TVDEE
+2112 VDEITQ
-2117 GNLTARRGTFAG
+2117 LALAG
-2129 TLAAAKGT
+2129 VQAAK
-2137 FSGTLVG
+2137 STLDINSPSRVFREIG
-2144 VDGNFKG
+2144 NYTGLGFVKGLQDYVDRSY
-2151 VVQASDFL
+2151 A
-2159 DRAGNSMMDDE
+2159 
-2170 RFKSKYLSVYGLTV
+2170 
-2184 TNGVRT
+2184 
-2190 TFAVDSSG
+2190 
-2198 SVTIDGKVTLSAGST
+2198 AGSEMAESAEGGLSGVLQT
-2213 INWASV
+2213 I
-2219 TNQNLTSNP
+2219 
-2228 AYSLAS
+2228 
-2234 TANANAATAKSA
+2234 
-2246 ADDAY
+2246 AD
-2251 DEASAAWSRANK
+2251 
-2263 AYQDRCTDQNV
+2263 
-2274 FDVLTSGGTKFGI
+2274 I
-2287 FSDSYSGRLYINA
+2287 
-2300 DYIRSGTINADYI
+2300 
-2313 DLSCDYGGFCKG
+2313 
-2325 HGSDGQHTTYGAMM
+2325 
-2339 YGSNGPG
+2339 
-2346 WEPYIIVTNAGARI
+2346 
-2360 SGTGADLVVSGGITM
+2360 VSGGFDM
-2375 SEEPS
+2375 EPVIRPVLDLS
-2380 YGSDLRI
+2380 AVSAGADALNNLFYSQRAVGLVGQAAVAFEAQRVGSSQTTISVDNDDVVAELRTLRGEMASMLERME
-2387 KNSIDYDLASYEAF
+2387 KLRVVLNTGALVGELAE
-2401 FLALKPSTFK
+2401 PM
-2411 YNKGTSGRKHF
+2411 
-2422 GFIAQDVEQAMLDTG
+2422 D
-2437 LTSDQLAAL
+2437 AAL
-2446 VKDPVKEILSDG
+2446 GQRSTQRGRG
-2458 ITDYRYSIRY
+2458 I
-2468 GELIALNTHM
+2468 
-2478 IQKLYQMVEEL
+2478 
-2489 LQQKEG
+2489 

>member
-1 MTTEALVGTLR
+1 MSTTIDERVVEMRFDNRQFEAGVKTSLSTLDKLKEGLDLDGAAKGLKGLGDAAKKCDLSTLSNSVETVRMKFSALEVMAVTALSNITNSVINTGKRMIESFTLEPPKQGFDEYELKMGSIQTIMMSTGASLEEVNKYLQELNTYSDKTIYSFQDMTSNIGKFTNAGVGLEDAVMAIQGVSNVAAVSGANANEASRAMYNFAQALSAGYVKLIDWKSIENANMATVEFKTQLLESAVACGTLTKTADGMYKTVKGNVIDATHNFNDSLQDQWMTTEALVGTLR

-61 DEAKEL
+61 EEAKEL

-253 LPTLDEAKESMKELF
+253 LPTLDEA
-268 GTAEENIQVPG
+268 
-279 LELLHTILEKLKER
+279 
-293 AGQVKD
+293 
-299 AIVGLK
+299 
-305 DGISDAFSKIGGN
+305 
-318 TDVSKFAALIQALSI
+318 DVSKFAALIQALSI

-641 LLAEITVFTKLTGN
+641 LLAEITVFTKLTGD

-720 IGLIAV
+720 VGLIAV

-748 AKGLVT
+748 AKGFVT

-775 SAAMLVAAGALAVL
+775 SAAMLVAAGALAIL

-925 KAVVLTLVDVLV
+925 KDVVLTLVDVLV

-1058 LAAVGALAQIPGLSW
+1058 LTAVGALAQIPGLSW

-1157 GIASWFTGSSSLS
+1157 GIASWFTGGSSLS
-1170 DFADELVPFGESMAE
+1170 DFADELVPFGESMTE

-1374 TVSTAVIYMLN
+1374 TVSTAIIYMLN

-1409 AATVKAHTTSMNT
+1409 AAIVKAHTTSMNT

-1771 GRGLD
+1771 SRGLD
-1776 SDLIE
+1776 SDLLE

-1851 YRDLWQEKM
+1851 YRALWQEKM

-1879 EKIGLIK
+1879 EKVGLIK
-1886 NNTDLADL
+1886 NNTEDELQEMADTAQKVL
-1894 QFDNM
+1894 T
-1899 ELEVSALDLHYLNA
+1899 
-1913 NVEAVKLLD
+1913 EAGWD
-1922 EIRVISRP
+1922 
-1930 HGLDRVFPVTKLEIP
+1930 
-1945 LDSPENTQFTLGDT
+1945 
-1959 VQTSLT
+1959 
-1965 SVNNQISAAILEKI
+1965 
-1979 DGLPKAHNI
+1979 
-1988 LKEAKENATQIMTAA
+1988 
-2003 TTGYITITRDEYGSD
+2003 
-2018 TLYISNIRDY
+2018 
-2028 TKADK
+2028 
-2033 LWKWNMNGLG
+2033 
-2043 YSKDYGKTFG
+2043 
-2053 FAITMDGS
+2053 
-2061 IVADYITTGVLN
+2061 
-2073 ADVIRAGTLK
+2073 
-2083 DYGGN
+2083 
-2088 FSLDFETG
+2088 ETG
-2096 KLTMKK
+2096 KQIVKGLTEGVQSEK
-2102 GSIDIGGGNF
+2102 SSF
-2112 TVDEE
+2112 VDEITQMA
-2117 GNLTARRGTFAG
+2117 LAG
-2129 TLAAAKGT
+2129 VQAAK
-2137 FSGTLVG
+2137 STLDINSPSRVFREIG
-2144 VDGNFKG
+2144 NYTGLGFVKGLQDYVDRSY
-2151 VVQASDFL
+2151 A
-2159 DRAGNSMMDDE
+2159 
-2170 RFKSKYLSVYGLTV
+2170 
-2184 TNGVRT
+2184 
-2190 TFAVDSSG
+2190 
-2198 SVTIDGKVTLSAGST
+2198 AGSEMAESAEGGLSGVLQT
-2213 INWASV
+2213 I
-2219 TNQNLTSNP
+2219 
-2228 AYSLAS
+2228 
-2234 TANANAATAKSA
+2234 
-2246 ADDAY
+2246 AD
-2251 DEASAAWSRANK
+2251 
-2263 AYQDRCTDQNV
+2263 
-2274 FDVLTSGGTKFGI
+2274 I
-2287 FSDSYSGRLYINA
+2287 
-2300 DYIRSGTINADYI
+2300 
-2313 DLSCDYGGFCKG
+2313 
-2325 HGSDGQHTTYGAMM
+2325 
-2339 YGSNGPG
+2339 
-2346 WEPYIIVTNAGARI
+2346 
-2360 SGTGADLVVSGGITM
+2360 VSGGFDM
-2375 SEEPS
+2375 EPVIRPVLDLS
-2380 YGSDLRI
+2380 AVSAGADALNNLFYSQRAVGLVGQAAIAFEAQRGGSSQTTISVDNDDVVAELRT
-2387 KNSIDYDLASYEAF
+2387 LRGEMAS
-2401 FLALKPSTFK
+2401 
-2411 YNKGTSGRKHF
+2411 
-2422 GFIAQDVEQAMLDTG
+2422 MLERMEKLRVVLNTG
-2437 LTSDQLAAL
+2437 AL
-2446 VKDPVKEILSDG
+2446 V
-2458 ITDYRYSIRY
+2458 
-2468 GELIALNTHM
+2468 GELAEPMDVALGQRSTQRGRG
-2478 IQKLYQMVEEL
+2478 I
-2489 LQQKEG
+2489 

>member
-1 MTTEALVGTLR
+1 M
-12 NYADETTD
+12 
-20 IGKKAFAAAQDV
+20 
-32 KTFSQLID
+32 
-40 TLKEAAGSG
+40 
-49 WANTWEILFGDF
+49 
-61 DEAKEL
+61 
-67 WTGLSQAIGGFIDT
+67 
-81 QSDARNSVLQGWKD
+81 
-95 LGGRTELIESL
+95 
-106 KNTLKGIGTV
+106 
-116 IKPITEAFRDIFPP
+116 
-130 TTAEQLHNLTE
+130 
-141 GLLKFTEK
+141 
-149 LMLSDTAS
+149 
-157 ENLKN
+157 
-162 TFKGL
+162 
-167 FAILDICKR
+167 
-176 AIGAILGPVGSLLGK
+176 
-191 VTGLGGG
+191 
-198 VLGVTGSIGEWLVKL
+198 
-213 DEAIKK
+213 
-219 NDAFGKGIEE
+219 
-229 ISDFVSGAVTAIKN
+229 
-243 FAESVREYLG
+243 
-253 LPTLDEAKESMKELF
+253 
-268 GTAEENIQVPG
+268 
-279 LELLHTILEKLKER
+279 
-293 AGQVKD
+293 
-299 AIVGLK
+299 
-305 DGISDAFSKIGGN
+305 
-318 TDVSKFAALIQALSI
+318 
-333 AAKKIGG
+333 
-340 GIFDALGNGINKIV
+340 
-354 TAVSNADFSGII
+354 
-366 DLLNGISIGGIAIA
+366 
-380 ITKFTNSLTK
+380 
-390 PFDEVGGLLDN
+390 
-401 VKGILDGVRGCFEAY
+401 
-416 QTQLKAG
+416 
-423 TLLKIASAI
+423 
-432 AILAASIVAISLID
+432 
-446 SEKLSASLG
+446 
-455 AITVLFAELMA
+455 
-466 SMSVFTKISGDVK
+466 
-479 GAVKSSTVMLAMS
+479 
-492 TSILILASALKKI
+492 
-505 GDLDGG
+505 
-511 QLAKGVA
+511 
-518 GVTALMA
+518 
-525 AMVGAVKLL
+525 
-534 NMSGGSS
+534 
-541 MKGATQMVLFAA
+541 
-553 SIKILASVCT
+553 
-563 DLATLEWNGLV
+563 
-574 KGLTGVGV
+574 
-582 LLAEVSLFMNT
+582 
-593 AKFSGKSLTTAA
+593 
-605 GIVILA
+605 
-611 SAIKILA
+611 
-618 SACKDLGSL
+618 
-627 DFGQL
+627 
-632 VKGLGSIGV
+632 
-641 LLAEITVFTKLTGN
+641 
-655 AKGLV
+655 
-660 STGIAMIGIGAAMKI
+660 
-675 FASAMGDFGNLDWN
+675 
-689 QIAKGLVAMGG
+689 
-700 ALAEVAIAMK
+700 
-710 VMPKNTISVG
+710 
-720 IGLIAV
+720 
-726 GAALE
+726 
-731 IVANALG
+731 
-738 KMGGMTWEEI
+738 
-748 AKGLVT
+748 
-754 MGGAL
+754 
-759 AELAI
+759 
-764 GLNVMNGTLPG
+764 
-775 SAAMLVAAGALAVL
+775 
-789 TPVLLALG
+789 
-797 SMSWES
+797 
-803 IAKGLVTIAGAFT
+803 
-816 VIGVAG
+816 
-822 LVLTPLV
+822 
-829 PTILALAGA
+829 
-838 FALIGV
+838 
-844 GTAAIGAGLLA
+844 
-855 AGAGL
+855 
-860 SAIAV
+860 
-865 GITALATSLGAGVTV
+865 
-880 IVAGLSTI
+880 
-888 ITGIAALIPAIAEKL
+888 IPAIAEKL

-1157 GIASWFTGSSSLS
+1157 GIASWFTGGSSLS
-1170 DFADELVPFGESMAE
+1170 DFADELVPFGESMTE

-1318 MSKLSGAITQV
+1318 MSKLLGAITQV

-1807 YADLWKVKHAMARE
+1807 YAALWKVKHAMARE

-1851 YRDLWQEKM
+1851 YRALWQEKM

-1867 NAQLEQLRRSFE
+1867 NARLEQLRRSFE
-1879 EKIGLIK
+1879 EKVGLIK
-1886 NNTDLADL
+1886 NNTEDELQEMADTAQKVL
-1894 QFDNM
+1894 T
-1899 ELEVSALDLHYLNA
+1899 
-1913 NVEAVKLLD
+1913 EAGWD
-1922 EIRVISRP
+1922 
-1930 HGLDRVFPVTKLEIP
+1930 
-1945 LDSPENTQFTLGDT
+1945 
-1959 VQTSLT
+1959 
-1965 SVNNQISAAILEKI
+1965 
-1979 DGLPKAHNI
+1979 
-1988 LKEAKENATQIMTAA
+1988 
-2003 TTGYITITRDEYGSD
+2003 
-2018 TLYISNIRDY
+2018 
-2028 TKADK
+2028 
-2033 LWKWNMNGLG
+2033 
-2043 YSKDYGKTFG
+2043 
-2053 FAITMDGS
+2053 
-2061 IVADYITTGVLN
+2061 
-2073 ADVIRAGTLK
+2073 
-2083 DYGGN
+2083 
-2088 FSLDFETG
+2088 ETG
-2096 KLTMKK
+2096 KQIVKGLTEGVQSEK
-2102 GSIDIGGGNF
+2102 SSF
-2112 TVDEE
+2112 VDEITQ
-2117 GNLTARRGTFAG
+2117 LALAG
-2129 TLAAAKGT
+2129 VQAAK
-2137 FSGTLVG
+2137 STLDINSPSRVFREIG
-2144 VDGNFKG
+2144 NYTGLGFVKGLQDYVDRSY
-2151 VVQASDFL
+2151 A
-2159 DRAGNSMMDDE
+2159 
-2170 RFKSKYLSVYGLTV
+2170 
-2184 TNGVRT
+2184 
-2190 TFAVDSSG
+2190 
-2198 SVTIDGKVTLSAGST
+2198 AGSEMAESAEGGLSGVLQT
-2213 INWASV
+2213 I
-2219 TNQNLTSNP
+2219 
-2228 AYSLAS
+2228 
-2234 TANANAATAKSA
+2234 
-2246 ADDAY
+2246 AD
-2251 DEASAAWSRANK
+2251 
-2263 AYQDRCTDQNV
+2263 
-2274 FDVLTSGGTKFGI
+2274 I
-2287 FSDSYSGRLYINA
+2287 
-2300 DYIRSGTINADYI
+2300 
-2313 DLSCDYGGFCKG
+2313 
-2325 HGSDGQHTTYGAMM
+2325 
-2339 YGSNGPG
+2339 
-2346 WEPYIIVTNAGARI
+2346 
-2360 SGTGADLVVSGGITM
+2360 VSGGFDM
-2375 SEEPS
+2375 EPVIRPVLDLS
-2380 YGSDLRI
+2380 AVSAGADALNNLFYSQRAVGLVGQAAVAFEAQRGGSSQTTISVDNDDVVAELRT
-2387 KNSIDYDLASYEAF
+2387 LRGEMAS
-2401 FLALKPSTFK
+2401 
-2411 YNKGTSGRKHF
+2411 
-2422 GFIAQDVEQAMLDTG
+2422 MLERMEKLRVVLNTG
-2437 LTSDQLAAL
+2437 AL
-2446 VKDPVKEILSDG
+2446 V
-2458 ITDYRYSIRY
+2458 
-2468 GELIALNTHM
+2468 GELAEPMDVALGQRSTQRGRG
-2478 IQKLYQMVEEL
+2478 I
-2489 LQQKEG
+2489 

>member
-1 MTTEALVGTLR
+1 MSTTIDERVVEMRFDNRQFEAGVKTSLSTLDKLKEGLDLDGAAKGLKGLGDAAKKCDLSTLSNSVETVRMKFSALEVMAVTALSNITNSVINTGKRMIESFTLEPVKQGFDEYELKMGSIQTIMMSTGASLEEVNKYLQELNTYSDKTIYSFQDMTSNIGKFTNAGVGLEDAVMAIQGVSNVAAVSGANANEASRAMYNFAQALSAGYVKLIDWKSIENANMATVEFKTQLLESAVACGTLTKTADGMYKTVKGNVIDATHNFNDSLQDQWMTTEALVGTLR

-61 DEAKEL
+61 EEAKEL
-67 WTGLSQAIGGFIDT
+67 WTGLSQTIGGFIDT

-149 LMLSDTAS
+149 LTLSDTAS

-167 FAILDICKR
+167 FAILDICKQ

-198 VLGVTGSIGEWLVKL
+198 ILGVTGSIGEWLVK
-213 DEAIKK
+213 
-219 NDAFGKGIEE
+219 
-229 ISDFVSGAVTAIKN
+229 
-243 FAESVREYLG
+243 
-253 LPTLDEAKESMKELF
+253 LDEAKESMKELF

-401 VKGILDGVRGCFEAY
+401 VKGILDGVRECFEAY
-416 QTQLKAG
+416 QTQLKDG

-632 VKGLGSIGV
+632 VKGLGSIGI
-641 LLAEITVFTKLTGN
+641 LLAEITVFTKLTGD

-720 IGLIAV
+720 VGLIAV

-759 AELAI
+759 AELAL

-775 SAAMLVAAGALAVL
+775 SAAMLVAAGALAIL

-880 IVAGLSTI
+880 IVAGLSAI
-888 ITGIAALIPAIAEKL
+888 ITGIAALIPAVAEKL

-937 ECVPAIADGAL
+937 ECVPAIADGVL

-1157 GIASWFTGSSSLS
+1157 GIASWFTGGSSLS
-1170 DFADELVPFGESMAE
+1170 DFADELVPFGESMTE

-1190 SGMDA
+1190 SRMDA

-1318 MSKLSGAITQV
+1318 MSKLSSAITQV

-1851 YRDLWQEKM
+1851 YRALWQEKM

-1879 EKIGLIK
+1879 EKVGLIK
-1886 NNTDLADL
+1886 NNTEDELQEMADTAQKVL
-1894 QFDNM
+1894 T
-1899 ELEVSALDLHYLNA
+1899 
-1913 NVEAVKLLD
+1913 EAGWD
-1922 EIRVISRP
+1922 
-1930 HGLDRVFPVTKLEIP
+1930 
-1945 LDSPENTQFTLGDT
+1945 
-1959 VQTSLT
+1959 
-1965 SVNNQISAAILEKI
+1965 
-1979 DGLPKAHNI
+1979 
-1988 LKEAKENATQIMTAA
+1988 
-2003 TTGYITITRDEYGSD
+2003 
-2018 TLYISNIRDY
+2018 
-2028 TKADK
+2028 
-2033 LWKWNMNGLG
+2033 
-2043 YSKDYGKTFG
+2043 
-2053 FAITMDGS
+2053 
-2061 IVADYITTGVLN
+2061 
-2073 ADVIRAGTLK
+2073 
-2083 DYGGN
+2083 
-2088 FSLDFETG
+2088 ETG
-2096 KLTMKK
+2096 KQIVKGLTEGVQSEK
-2102 GSIDIGGGNF
+2102 SSF
-2112 TVDEE
+2112 VDEITQ
-2117 GNLTARRGTFAG
+2117 LALAG
-2129 TLAAAKGT
+2129 VQAAK
-2137 FSGTLVG
+2137 STLDINSPSRVFREIG
-2144 VDGNFKG
+2144 NYTGLGFVKGLQDYVDRSY
-2151 VVQASDFL
+2151 A
-2159 DRAGNSMMDDE
+2159 
-2170 RFKSKYLSVYGLTV
+2170 
-2184 TNGVRT
+2184 
-2190 TFAVDSSG
+2190 
-2198 SVTIDGKVTLSAGST
+2198 AGSEMAESAEGGLSGVLQT
-2213 INWASV
+2213 I
-2219 TNQNLTSNP
+2219 
-2228 AYSLAS
+2228 
-2234 TANANAATAKSA
+2234 
-2246 ADDAY
+2246 AD
-2251 DEASAAWSRANK
+2251 
-2263 AYQDRCTDQNV
+2263 
-2274 FDVLTSGGTKFGI
+2274 I
-2287 FSDSYSGRLYINA
+2287 
-2300 DYIRSGTINADYI
+2300 
-2313 DLSCDYGGFCKG
+2313 
-2325 HGSDGQHTTYGAMM
+2325 
-2339 YGSNGPG
+2339 
-2346 WEPYIIVTNAGARI
+2346 
-2360 SGTGADLVVSGGITM
+2360 VSGGFDM
-2375 SEEPS
+2375 EPVIRPVLDLS
-2380 YGSDLRI
+2380 AVSAGADALNNLFYSQRAVGLVGQAAVAFEAQRGGSSQTTISVDNDDVVAELRTLRGEMASMLERME
-2387 KNSIDYDLASYEAF
+2387 KLRVVLNTGALVGELAE
-2401 FLALKPSTFK
+2401 PM
-2411 YNKGTSGRKHF
+2411 
-2422 GFIAQDVEQAMLDTG
+2422 D
-2437 LTSDQLAAL
+2437 AAL
-2446 VKDPVKEILSDG
+2446 GQRSTQRGRG
-2458 ITDYRYSIRY
+2458 I
-2468 GELIALNTHM
+2468 
-2478 IQKLYQMVEEL
+2478 
-2489 LQQKEG
+2489 

>member
-1 MTTEALVGTLR
+1 MSTTIDERVVEMRFDNRQFEAGVKTSLSTLDKLKEGLDLDGAAKGLKGLGDAAKKCDLSTLSNSVETVRMKFSALEVMAVTALSNITNSVINTGKRMIESFTLEPVKQGFDEYELKMGSIQTIMMSTGASLEEVNKYLKELNTYSDKTIYSFQDMTSNIGKFTNAGVGLEDAVMAIQGVSNLAAVSGANANEASRAMYNFAQALSAGYVKLIDWKSIENANMATVEFKTQLLESAVACGTLTKTADGMYKTVKGNVIDATHNFNDSLQDQWMTTEALVGTLR

-32 KTFSQLID
+32 KTFSQLMD

-149 LMLSDTAS
+149 LTLSDTAS

-253 LPTLDEAKESMKELF
+253 LPTLDEAKESLKELF
-268 GTAEENIQVPG
+268 STAEEKIQVPG

-293 AGQVKD
+293 ADQVKD

-318 TDVSKFAALIQALSI
+318 TDVSKFATLIQALSV

-340 GIFDALGNGINKIV
+340 GIFDVVGNGINKIV

-390 PFDEVGGLLDN
+390 PFDEVGSLLDN

-605 GIVILA
+605 GIVVLA

-641 LLAEITVFTKLTGN
+641 LLAEITVFTKLTGD

-675 FASAMGDFGNLDWN
+675 FASAIGDFGNLDWN

-720 IGLIAV
+720 VGLIAV

-960 YTPEIVDSI
+960 YTPEIVDSV

-1260 SNSASAGKALV
+1260 SNSASAGKSLV

-1318 MSKLSGAITQV
+1318 MSKLSSAITQV
-1329 EKLVALADTVKNMDQ
+1329 EKLVALSDTVKNMDQ

-1352 ALVLLANTSI
+1352 ALVLLANASI

-1374 TVSTAVIYMLN
+1374 TVSTAIIYMLN

-1391 RQNQT
+1391 R
-1396 IVNVAMAELMLAM
+1396 
-1409 AATVKAHTTSMNT
+1409 
-1422 AVVQMMVGFST
+1422 
-1433 TIRSNGASVRTAMQ
+1433 SNGASVRMAMQ

-1794 KALNNMSDSELEK
+1794 KALNDMSDSELAK

-1851 YRDLWQEKM
+1851 YRALWQEKM

-1879 EKIGLIK
+1879 EKVGLIK
-1886 NNTDLADL
+1886 NNTDDELQEMADTAQKVL
-1894 QFDNM
+1894 T
-1899 ELEVSALDLHYLNA
+1899 
-1913 NVEAVKLLD
+1913 EAGWD
-1922 EIRVISRP
+1922 
-1930 HGLDRVFPVTKLEIP
+1930 
-1945 LDSPENTQFTLGDT
+1945 
-1959 VQTSLT
+1959 
-1965 SVNNQISAAILEKI
+1965 
-1979 DGLPKAHNI
+1979 
-1988 LKEAKENATQIMTAA
+1988 
-2003 TTGYITITRDEYGSD
+2003 
-2018 TLYISNIRDY
+2018 
-2028 TKADK
+2028 
-2033 LWKWNMNGLG
+2033 
-2043 YSKDYGKTFG
+2043 
-2053 FAITMDGS
+2053 
-2061 IVADYITTGVLN
+2061 
-2073 ADVIRAGTLK
+2073 
-2083 DYGGN
+2083 
-2088 FSLDFETG
+2088 ETG
-2096 KLTMKK
+2096 KQIVKGLTEGVQSEK
-2102 GSIDIGGGNF
+2102 SSF
-2112 TVDEE
+2112 VDEITQ
-2117 GNLTARRGTFAG
+2117 LALAG
-2129 TLAAAKGT
+2129 VQAAK
-2137 FSGTLVG
+2137 STLDINSPSRVFREIG
-2144 VDGNFKG
+2144 NYTGLGFVKGLQDYVDRSY
-2151 VVQASDFL
+2151 A
-2159 DRAGNSMMDDE
+2159 
-2170 RFKSKYLSVYGLTV
+2170 
-2184 TNGVRT
+2184 
-2190 TFAVDSSG
+2190 
-2198 SVTIDGKVTLSAGST
+2198 AGSEMAESAEGGLSGVLQT
-2213 INWASV
+2213 I
-2219 TNQNLTSNP
+2219 
-2228 AYSLAS
+2228 
-2234 TANANAATAKSA
+2234 
-2246 ADDAY
+2246 AD
-2251 DEASAAWSRANK
+2251 
-2263 AYQDRCTDQNV
+2263 
-2274 FDVLTSGGTKFGI
+2274 I
-2287 FSDSYSGRLYINA
+2287 
-2300 DYIRSGTINADYI
+2300 
-2313 DLSCDYGGFCKG
+2313 
-2325 HGSDGQHTTYGAMM
+2325 
-2339 YGSNGPG
+2339 
-2346 WEPYIIVTNAGARI
+2346 
-2360 SGTGADLVVSGGITM
+2360 VSGGFDM
-2375 SEEPS
+2375 EPVIRPVLDLS
-2380 YGSDLRI
+2380 DVSAGADALNNLFYSQRAVGLVGQAAVAFEAQRGGSSQTTISVDNDDVVAELRT
-2387 KNSIDYDLASYEAF
+2387 LRGEMAS
-2401 FLALKPSTFK
+2401 
-2411 YNKGTSGRKHF
+2411 
-2422 GFIAQDVEQAMLDTG
+2422 MLERMEKLRVVLNTG
-2437 LTSDQLAAL
+2437 AL
-2446 VKDPVKEILSDG
+2446 V
-2458 ITDYRYSIRY
+2458 
-2468 GELIALNTHM
+2468 GELAEPMDVALGQRSTQRGRG
-2478 IQKLYQMVEEL
+2478 I
-2489 LQQKEG
+2489 

>member
-1 MTTEALVGTLR
+1 MSTTIDERVVEMRFDNSQFEAGVKTSLSTLDKLKEGLDLDGAAKGLKGLGDAAKKCDLSTLSNSVETVRMKFSALEVMAVTALSNITNSVINTGKRMIESFTLEPVKQGFDEYELKMGSIQTIMMSTGASLEEVNKYLQELNTYSDKTIYSFQDMTSNIGKFTNAGVGLEDAVMAIQGVSNVAAVSGANANEASRAMYNFAQALSAGYVKLIDWKSIENANMATVEFKTQLLESAVACGTLTKTADGMYKTVKGNVIDATHNFNDSLQDQWMTTEALVGTLR

-32 KTFSQLID
+32 KTFSQLMD

-61 DEAKEL
+61 EEAKEL
-67 WTGLSQAIGGFIDT
+67 WTGLSQTIGGFIDT
-81 QSDARNSVLQGWKD
+81 QSDARNTVLQGWKD

-116 IKPITEAFRDIFPP
+116 IKPITEAFREIFPP

-149 LMLSDTAS
+149 LTLSDTAS

-167 FAILDICKR
+167 FAILDICKQ

-219 NDAFGKGIEE
+219 NDTFGKGIEK

-253 LPTLDEAKESMKELF
+253 LPTLDETKESLKELF
-268 GTAEENIQVPG
+268 GTAKEKIQVPG
-279 LELLHTILEKLKER
+279 LELLRTILEKLKER

-340 GIFDALGNGINKIV
+340 GIFDAVGNGINKII

-505 GDLDGG
+505 SDLDGG

-534 NMSGGSS
+534 GMGGGSS

-563 DLATLEWNGLV
+563 DLATLEWNGLA

-582 LLAEVSLFMNT
+582 LLAEVSFFMNT

-605 GIVILA
+605 GIVVLA

-618 SACKDLGSL
+618 SACKDLGNL
-627 DFGQL
+627 D
-632 VKGLGSIGV
+632 
-641 LLAEITVFTKLTGN
+641 
-655 AKGLV
+655 
-660 STGIAMIGIGAAMKI
+660 
-675 FASAMGDFGNLDWN
+675 DWN
-689 QIAKGLVAMGG
+689 QIVKGLVAMGG

-720 IGLIAV
+720 VGLIAV

-888 ITGIAALIPAIAEKL
+888 ITGIAALIPAVAEKL

-925 KAVVLTLVDVLV
+925 KAVILTLVDVLV
-937 ECVPAIADGAL
+937 ECVPAIADGVL

-1037 IPSAMIGVLG
+1037 IPSAMAGVLG
-1047 MGALIAELAIV
+1047 MGVLIAELAVV

-1111 GSDLAAFMTNVQP
+1111 GSDLASFMTNVQP

-1130 SISPAMFSGV
+1130 SISTAMFSGV

-1794 KALNNMSDSELEK
+1794 KALNDMSDSELEK

-1851 YRDLWQEKM
+1851 YRALWQEKM

-1879 EKIGLIK
+1879 EKVGLIK
-1886 NNTDLADL
+1886 NNTEDELQEMADTAQKVL
-1894 QFDNM
+1894 T
-1899 ELEVSALDLHYLNA
+1899 
-1913 NVEAVKLLD
+1913 EAGWD
-1922 EIRVISRP
+1922 
-1930 HGLDRVFPVTKLEIP
+1930 
-1945 LDSPENTQFTLGDT
+1945 
-1959 VQTSLT
+1959 
-1965 SVNNQISAAILEKI
+1965 
-1979 DGLPKAHNI
+1979 
-1988 LKEAKENATQIMTAA
+1988 
-2003 TTGYITITRDEYGSD
+2003 
-2018 TLYISNIRDY
+2018 
-2028 TKADK
+2028 
-2033 LWKWNMNGLG
+2033 
-2043 YSKDYGKTFG
+2043 
-2053 FAITMDGS
+2053 
-2061 IVADYITTGVLN
+2061 
-2073 ADVIRAGTLK
+2073 
-2083 DYGGN
+2083 
-2088 FSLDFETG
+2088 ETG
-2096 KLTMKK
+2096 KQIVKGLTEGVQSEK
-2102 GSIDIGGGNF
+2102 SSF
-2112 TVDEE
+2112 VDEITQ
-2117 GNLTARRGTFAG
+2117 LALAG
-2129 TLAAAKGT
+2129 VQAAK
-2137 FSGTLVG
+2137 STLDIHSPSRVFREIG
-2144 VDGNFKG
+2144 NYTGLGFVKGLQDYVDRSY
-2151 VVQASDFL
+2151 A
-2159 DRAGNSMMDDE
+2159 
-2170 RFKSKYLSVYGLTV
+2170 
-2184 TNGVRT
+2184 
-2190 TFAVDSSG
+2190 
-2198 SVTIDGKVTLSAGST
+2198 AGSEMAESAEGGLSGVLQT
-2213 INWASV
+2213 I
-2219 TNQNLTSNP
+2219 
-2228 AYSLAS
+2228 
-2234 TANANAATAKSA
+2234 
-2246 ADDAY
+2246 AD
-2251 DEASAAWSRANK
+2251 
-2263 AYQDRCTDQNV
+2263 
-2274 FDVLTSGGTKFGI
+2274 I
-2287 FSDSYSGRLYINA
+2287 
-2300 DYIRSGTINADYI
+2300 
-2313 DLSCDYGGFCKG
+2313 
-2325 HGSDGQHTTYGAMM
+2325 
-2339 YGSNGPG
+2339 
-2346 WEPYIIVTNAGARI
+2346 
-2360 SGTGADLVVSGGITM
+2360 VSGGFDM
-2375 SEEPS
+2375 EPVIRPVLDLS
-2380 YGSDLRI
+2380 AVSAGADALNNLFYSQRAVGLVGQAAVAFEAQRGGSSQTTISVDNDDVVAELRT
-2387 KNSIDYDLASYEAF
+2387 LRGEMAS
-2401 FLALKPSTFK
+2401 
-2411 YNKGTSGRKHF
+2411 
-2422 GFIAQDVEQAMLDTG
+2422 MLERMEKLRVVLNTG
-2437 LTSDQLAAL
+2437 AL
-2446 VKDPVKEILSDG
+2446 V
-2458 ITDYRYSIRY
+2458 
-2468 GELIALNTHM
+2468 GELAEPMDVALGQRSTQRGRG
-2478 IQKLYQMVEEL
+2478 I
-2489 LQQKEG
+2489 

>member
-1 MTTEALVGTLR
+1 MSTTIDERVVEMRFDNRQFEAGVKTSLSTLDKLKEGLDLDGAAKGLKGLGDAAKKCDLSTLSNSIETVRMKFSALEVMAVTALSNITNSVINTGKRMIESFTLEPVKQGFDEYELKMGSIQTIMMSTGASLEEVNKYLQELNTYSDKTIYSFQDMTSNIGKFTNAGVGLEDAVMAIQGVSNVAAVSGANANEASRAMYNFAQALSAGYVKLIDWKSIENANMATVEFKTQLLESAVACGTLTKTADGMYKTVKGNVIDATHNFNDSLQDQWMTTEALVGTLR

-32 KTFSQLID
+32 KTFSQLMD

-61 DEAKEL
+61 EEAKEL

-149 LMLSDTAS
+149 LTLSDTAS

-167 FAILDICKR
+167 FAILDICKQ

-219 NDAFGKGIEE
+219 NDIFGKGIEK

-253 LPTLDEAKESMKELF
+253 LPTLDEAKESLKELF
-268 GTAEENIQVPG
+268 GTAKENIQVPG

-293 AGQVKD
+293 ASQVKD

-318 TDVSKFAALIQALSI
+318 TDVSKFATLIQALSV

-340 GIFDALGNGINKIV
+340 GIFDVVGNGINKIV

-541 MKGATQMVLFAA
+541 MKGATQMVLFSA

-563 DLATLEWNGLV
+563 DLATLEWNGLA

-641 LLAEITVFTKLTGN
+641 LLAEITVFTKLTGD

-660 STGIAMIGIGAAMKI
+660 STGIAMIGIGA
-675 FASAMGDFGNLDWN
+675 
-689 QIAKGLVAMGG
+689 
-700 ALAEVAIAMK
+700 
-710 VMPKNTISVG
+710 
-720 IGLIAV
+720 
-726 GAALE
+726 
-731 IVANALG
+731 
-738 KMGGMTWEEI
+738 
-748 AKGLVT
+748 
-754 MGGAL
+754 
-759 AELAI
+759 
-764 GLNVMNGTLPG
+764 
-775 SAAMLVAAGALAVL
+775 
-789 TPVLLALG
+789 
-797 SMSWES
+797 
-803 IAKGLVTIAGAFT
+803 
-816 VIGVAG
+816 
-822 LVLTPLV
+822 
-829 PTILALAGA
+829 
-838 FALIGV
+838 
-844 GTAAIGAGLLA
+844 
-855 AGAGL
+855 
-860 SAIAV
+860 
-865 GITALATSLGAGVTV
+865 
-880 IVAGLSTI
+880 
-888 ITGIAALIPAIAEKL
+888 
-903 GEAIIAF
+903 AIIAF

-960 YTPEIVDSI
+960 YTPEIVDSV

-1305 GLAAYSASIEGIN
+1305 GLAAYSASIESIN

-1447 SVMLVVVAEV
+1447 SVMLIVVAEV

-1851 YRDLWQEKM
+1851 YRALWQEKM

-1879 EKIGLIK
+1879 EKVGLIK
-1886 NNTDLADL
+1886 NNTEDELQEMADTAQKVL
-1894 QFDNM
+1894 T
-1899 ELEVSALDLHYLNA
+1899 
-1913 NVEAVKLLD
+1913 EAGWD
-1922 EIRVISRP
+1922 
-1930 HGLDRVFPVTKLEIP
+1930 
-1945 LDSPENTQFTLGDT
+1945 
-1959 VQTSLT
+1959 
-1965 SVNNQISAAILEKI
+1965 
-1979 DGLPKAHNI
+1979 
-1988 LKEAKENATQIMTAA
+1988 
-2003 TTGYITITRDEYGSD
+2003 
-2018 TLYISNIRDY
+2018 
-2028 TKADK
+2028 
-2033 LWKWNMNGLG
+2033 
-2043 YSKDYGKTFG
+2043 
-2053 FAITMDGS
+2053 
-2061 IVADYITTGVLN
+2061 
-2073 ADVIRAGTLK
+2073 
-2083 DYGGN
+2083 
-2088 FSLDFETG
+2088 ETG
-2096 KLTMKK
+2096 KQIVKGLTEGVQSEK
-2102 GSIDIGGGNF
+2102 SSF
-2112 TVDEE
+2112 VDEITQ
-2117 GNLTARRGTFAG
+2117 LALAG
-2129 TLAAAKGT
+2129 VQAAK
-2137 FSGTLVG
+2137 STLDIHSPSRVFREIG
-2144 VDGNFKG
+2144 NYTGLGFVKGLQDYVDRSY
-2151 VVQASDFL
+2151 A
-2159 DRAGNSMMDDE
+2159 
-2170 RFKSKYLSVYGLTV
+2170 
-2184 TNGVRT
+2184 
-2190 TFAVDSSG
+2190 
-2198 SVTIDGKVTLSAGST
+2198 AGSEMAESAEGGLSGVLQT
-2213 INWASV
+2213 I
-2219 TNQNLTSNP
+2219 
-2228 AYSLAS
+2228 
-2234 TANANAATAKSA
+2234 
-2246 ADDAY
+2246 AD
-2251 DEASAAWSRANK
+2251 
-2263 AYQDRCTDQNV
+2263 
-2274 FDVLTSGGTKFGI
+2274 I
-2287 FSDSYSGRLYINA
+2287 
-2300 DYIRSGTINADYI
+2300 
-2313 DLSCDYGGFCKG
+2313 
-2325 HGSDGQHTTYGAMM
+2325 
-2339 YGSNGPG
+2339 
-2346 WEPYIIVTNAGARI
+2346 
-2360 SGTGADLVVSGGITM
+2360 VSGGFDI
-2375 SEEPS
+2375 EPVIRPVLDLS
-2380 YGSDLRI
+2380 AVSAGADALNNLFYSQRAVGLVGQAAVAFEAQRSGSSQTTISVDNDDVVAELRT
-2387 KNSIDYDLASYEAF
+2387 LRGEMAS
-2401 FLALKPSTFK
+2401 
-2411 YNKGTSGRKHF
+2411 
-2422 GFIAQDVEQAMLDTG
+2422 MLERMEKLRVVLNTG
-2437 LTSDQLAAL
+2437 AL
-2446 VKDPVKEILSDG
+2446 V
-2458 ITDYRYSIRY
+2458 
-2468 GELIALNTHM
+2468 GELAEPMDVALGQRSTQRGRG
-2478 IQKLYQMVEEL
+2478 I
-2489 LQQKEG
+2489 

>member
-1 MTTEALVGTLR
+1 
-12 NYADETTD
+12 
-20 IGKKAFAAAQDV
+20 
-32 KTFSQLID
+32 
-40 TLKEAAGSG
+40 
-49 WANTWEILFGDF
+49 
-61 DEAKEL
+61 
-67 WTGLSQAIGGFIDT
+67 
-81 QSDARNSVLQGWKD
+81 
-95 LGGRTELIESL
+95 
-106 KNTLKGIGTV
+106 
-116 IKPITEAFRDIFPP
+116 
-130 TTAEQLHNLTE
+130 
-141 GLLKFTEK
+141 
-149 LMLSDTAS
+149 
-157 ENLKN
+157 
-162 TFKGL
+162 
-167 FAILDICKR
+167 
-176 AIGAILGPVGSLLGK
+176 
-191 VTGLGGG
+191 
-198 VLGVTGSIGEWLVKL
+198 
-213 DEAIKK
+213 
-219 NDAFGKGIEE
+219 
-229 ISDFVSGAVTAIKN
+229 
-243 FAESVREYLG
+243 
-253 LPTLDEAKESMKELF
+253 
-268 GTAEENIQVPG
+268 
-279 LELLHTILEKLKER
+279 
-293 AGQVKD
+293 
-299 AIVGLK
+299 
-305 DGISDAFSKIGGN
+305 
-318 TDVSKFAALIQALSI
+318 
-333 AAKKIGG
+333 
-340 GIFDALGNGINKIV
+340 
-354 TAVSNADFSGII
+354 
-366 DLLNGISIGGIAIA
+366 
-380 ITKFTNSLTK
+380 
-390 PFDEVGGLLDN
+390 
-401 VKGILDGVRGCFEAY
+401 
-416 QTQLKAG
+416 
-423 TLLKIASAI
+423 
-432 AILAASIVAISLID
+432 
-446 SEKLSASLG
+446 
-455 AITVLFAELMA
+455 
-466 SMSVFTKISGDVK
+466 
-479 GAVKSSTVMLAMS
+479 
-492 TSILILASALKKI
+492 
-505 GDLDGG
+505 
-511 QLAKGVA
+511 
-518 GVTALMA
+518 
-525 AMVGAVKLL
+525 
-534 NMSGGSS
+534 
-541 MKGATQMVLFAA
+541 
-553 SIKILASVCT
+553 
-563 DLATLEWNGLV
+563 
-574 KGLTGVGV
+574 
-582 LLAEVSLFMNT
+582 
-593 AKFSGKSLTTAA
+593 
-605 GIVILA
+605 
-611 SAIKILA
+611 
-618 SACKDLGSL
+618 
-627 DFGQL
+627 
-632 VKGLGSIGV
+632 
-641 LLAEITVFTKLTGN
+641 
-655 AKGLV
+655 
-660 STGIAMIGIGAAMKI
+660 
-675 FASAMGDFGNLDWN
+675 
-689 QIAKGLVAMGG
+689 
-700 ALAEVAIAMK
+700 
-710 VMPKNTISVG
+710 
-720 IGLIAV
+720 
-726 GAALE
+726 
-731 IVANALG
+731 
-738 KMGGMTWEEI
+738 
-748 AKGLVT
+748 
-754 MGGAL
+754 
-759 AELAI
+759 
-764 GLNVMNGTLPG
+764 MNGTLPG
-775 SAAMLVAAGALAVL
+775 SAAMLVAAGALAIL

-880 IVAGLSTI
+880 IVAGLSAI

-1170 DFADELVPFGESMAE
+1170 DFADELVPFGESMTE

-1318 MSKLSGAITQV
+1318 MSKLSSAITQV
-1329 EKLVALADTVKNMDQ
+1329 EKLVTLADTVKNMDQ

-1374 TVSTAVIYMLN
+1374 TVSTAIIYMLN

-1391 RQNQT
+1391 RQNKT

-1433 TIRSNGASVRTAMQ
+1433 TILSNGASVRTAMQ

-1794 KALNNMSDSELEK
+1794 KALNDMSDSELEK

-1851 YRDLWQEKM
+1851 YRALWQEKM

-1879 EKIGLIK
+1879 EKVGLIK
-1886 NNTDLADL
+1886 NNTEDELQEMADTAQKVL
-1894 QFDNM
+1894 T
-1899 ELEVSALDLHYLNA
+1899 
-1913 NVEAVKLLD
+1913 EAGWD
-1922 EIRVISRP
+1922 
-1930 HGLDRVFPVTKLEIP
+1930 
-1945 LDSPENTQFTLGDT
+1945 
-1959 VQTSLT
+1959 
-1965 SVNNQISAAILEKI
+1965 
-1979 DGLPKAHNI
+1979 
-1988 LKEAKENATQIMTAA
+1988 
-2003 TTGYITITRDEYGSD
+2003 
-2018 TLYISNIRDY
+2018 
-2028 TKADK
+2028 
-2033 LWKWNMNGLG
+2033 
-2043 YSKDYGKTFG
+2043 
-2053 FAITMDGS
+2053 
-2061 IVADYITTGVLN
+2061 
-2073 ADVIRAGTLK
+2073 
-2083 DYGGN
+2083 
-2088 FSLDFETG
+2088 ETG
-2096 KLTMKK
+2096 KQIVK
-2102 GSIDIGGGNF
+2102 GLSEGVQSEKSSF
-2112 TVDEE
+2112 VDEITQ
-2117 GNLTARRGTFAG
+2117 LALAG
-2129 TLAAAKGT
+2129 VQAAK
-2137 FSGTLVG
+2137 STLDIHSPSRVFREIG
-2144 VDGNFKG
+2144 NYTGLGFVKGLQDYVDRSY
-2151 VVQASDFL
+2151 A
-2159 DRAGNSMMDDE
+2159 
-2170 RFKSKYLSVYGLTV
+2170 
-2184 TNGVRT
+2184 
-2190 TFAVDSSG
+2190 
-2198 SVTIDGKVTLSAGST
+2198 AGSEMAESAEGGLSGVLQT
-2213 INWASV
+2213 I
-2219 TNQNLTSNP
+2219 
-2228 AYSLAS
+2228 
-2234 TANANAATAKSA
+2234 
-2246 ADDAY
+2246 AD
-2251 DEASAAWSRANK
+2251 
-2263 AYQDRCTDQNV
+2263 
-2274 FDVLTSGGTKFGI
+2274 I
-2287 FSDSYSGRLYINA
+2287 
-2300 DYIRSGTINADYI
+2300 
-2313 DLSCDYGGFCKG
+2313 
-2325 HGSDGQHTTYGAMM
+2325 
-2339 YGSNGPG
+2339 
-2346 WEPYIIVTNAGARI
+2346 
-2360 SGTGADLVVSGGITM
+2360 VSGGFDM
-2375 SEEPS
+2375 EPVIRPVLDLS
-2380 YGSDLRI
+2380 AVSAGADALNNLFYSQRAVGLVGQAAVAFEAQRGGSSQTTISVDNDDVVAELRT
-2387 KNSIDYDLASYEAF
+2387 LRGEMAS
-2401 FLALKPSTFK
+2401 
-2411 YNKGTSGRKHF
+2411 
-2422 GFIAQDVEQAMLDTG
+2422 MLERMEKLRVVLNTG
-2437 LTSDQLAAL
+2437 AL
-2446 VKDPVKEILSDG
+2446 V
-2458 ITDYRYSIRY
+2458 
-2468 GELIALNTHM
+2468 GELAEPMDVALGQRSTQRGRG
-2478 IQKLYQMVEEL
+2478 I
-2489 LQQKEG
+2489 

>member
-1 MTTEALVGTLR
+1 MSTTIDERVVEMRFDNRQFEAGVKTSLSTLDKLKEGLDLDGAAKGLKGLGDAAKKCDLSTLSNSVETVRMKFSALEVMAVTALSNITNSVINTGKRMIESFTLEPVKQGFDEYELKMGSIQTIMMSTGASLEEVNKYLQELNTYSDKTIYSFQDMTSNIGKFTNAGVGLEDAVMAIQGVSNVAAVSGANANEASRAMYNFAQALSAGYVKLIDWKSIENANMATVEFKTQLLESAVACGTLTKTADGMYKTVKGNVIDATHNFNDSLQDQWMTTEALVGTLR

-149 LMLSDTAS
+149 LTLSDTAS

-198 VLGVTGSIGEWLVKL
+198 VLSVTGSIGEWLVKL
-213 DEAIKK
+213 DEA
-219 NDAFGKGIEE
+219 N
-229 ISDFVSGAVTAIKN
+229 
-243 FAESVREYLG
+243 
-253 LPTLDEAKESMKELF
+253 ESMKELF
-268 GTAEENIQVPG
+268 GTAEKKIQVPG

-390 PFDEVGGLLDN
+390 PFDEVGSLLDN
-401 VKGILDGVRGCFEAY
+401 VKGILDGVRRCFEAY

-563 DLATLEWNGLV
+563 DLATLEWNGLA

-582 LLAEVSLFMNT
+582 LLAEVSLFMST

-641 LLAEITVFTKLTGN
+641 LLAEITVFTKLTGD

-660 STGIAMIGIGAAMKI
+660 STGLAMIGIGAAMKI

-720 IGLIAV
+720 VGLIAV

-759 AELAI
+759 AELAL

-775 SAAMLVAAGALAVL
+775 SAAMLVAAGALAIL

-948 ALLSGVLASLAN
+948 ELLSGVLTSLAN

-1058 LAAVGALAQIPGLSW
+1058 LAAVGDLAQIPGLSW

-1221 VGFFAGENDMDKFG
+1221 VGFFAGDNDMDKFG

-1305 GLAAYSASIEGIN
+1305 GLAAYSASIEGVN
-1318 MSKLSGAITQV
+1318 MSKLSSAITQV

-1776 SDLIE
+1776 SDLLE

-1851 YRDLWQEKM
+1851 YRALWQEKM

-1879 EKIGLIK
+1879 EKVGLIK
-1886 NNTDLADL
+1886 NNTEDELQEMADTAQKVL
-1894 QFDNM
+1894 T
-1899 ELEVSALDLHYLNA
+1899 
-1913 NVEAVKLLD
+1913 EAGWD
-1922 EIRVISRP
+1922 
-1930 HGLDRVFPVTKLEIP
+1930 
-1945 LDSPENTQFTLGDT
+1945 
-1959 VQTSLT
+1959 
-1965 SVNNQISAAILEKI
+1965 
-1979 DGLPKAHNI
+1979 
-1988 LKEAKENATQIMTAA
+1988 
-2003 TTGYITITRDEYGSD
+2003 
-2018 TLYISNIRDY
+2018 
-2028 TKADK
+2028 
-2033 LWKWNMNGLG
+2033 
-2043 YSKDYGKTFG
+2043 
-2053 FAITMDGS
+2053 
-2061 IVADYITTGVLN
+2061 
-2073 ADVIRAGTLK
+2073 
-2083 DYGGN
+2083 
-2088 FSLDFETG
+2088 ETG
-2096 KLTMKK
+2096 KQIVKGLTEGIQSEK
-2102 GSIDIGGGNF
+2102 SSF
-2112 TVDEE
+2112 VDEITQ
-2117 GNLTARRGTFAG
+2117 LALAG
-2129 TLAAAKGT
+2129 VQAAK
-2137 FSGTLVG
+2137 STLDIHSPSRVFREIG
-2144 VDGNFKG
+2144 NYTGLGFVKGLQDYVDRSY
-2151 VVQASDFL
+2151 A
-2159 DRAGNSMMDDE
+2159 
-2170 RFKSKYLSVYGLTV
+2170 
-2184 TNGVRT
+2184 
-2190 TFAVDSSG
+2190 
-2198 SVTIDGKVTLSAGST
+2198 AGSEMAESAEGGLSGVLQT
-2213 INWASV
+2213 I
-2219 TNQNLTSNP
+2219 
-2228 AYSLAS
+2228 
-2234 TANANAATAKSA
+2234 
-2246 ADDAY
+2246 AD
-2251 DEASAAWSRANK
+2251 
-2263 AYQDRCTDQNV
+2263 
-2274 FDVLTSGGTKFGI
+2274 I
-2287 FSDSYSGRLYINA
+2287 
-2300 DYIRSGTINADYI
+2300 
-2313 DLSCDYGGFCKG
+2313 
-2325 HGSDGQHTTYGAMM
+2325 
-2339 YGSNGPG
+2339 
-2346 WEPYIIVTNAGARI
+2346 
-2360 SGTGADLVVSGGITM
+2360 VSGGFDM
-2375 SEEPS
+2375 EPVIRPVLDLS
-2380 YGSDLRI
+2380 AVSAGADALNNLFYSQRAVGLVGQAAVAFEAQRGGSSQTTISVDNDDVVAELRT
-2387 KNSIDYDLASYEAF
+2387 LRGEMAS
-2401 FLALKPSTFK
+2401 
-2411 YNKGTSGRKHF
+2411 
-2422 GFIAQDVEQAMLDTG
+2422 MLERMEKLRVVLNTG
-2437 LTSDQLAAL
+2437 AL
-2446 VKDPVKEILSDG
+2446 V
-2458 ITDYRYSIRY
+2458 
-2468 GELIALNTHM
+2468 GELAEPMDVALGQRSTQRGRG
-2478 IQKLYQMVEEL
+2478 I
-2489 LQQKEG
+2489 

>member
-1 MTTEALVGTLR
+1 MSTTIDERVVEMRFDNRQFEAGVKTSLSTLDKLKEGLDLDGAAKGLKGLSDAAKKCDLSTLSNSVETVRMKFSALEVMAVTALSNITNSVINTGKRMIESFTLEPPKQGFDEYELKMGSIQTIMMSTGASLEEVNKYLQELNTYSDKTIYSFQDMTSNIGKFTNAGVGLKDAVMAIQGVSNVAAVSGANANEASRAMYNFAQALSAGYVKLIDWKSIENANMATVEFKTQLLESAVACGTLTKTADGMYKTVKGNVIDATHNFNDSLQDQWMTTEALVGTLR

-67 WTGLSQAIGGFIDT
+67 WTGLSQVIGGFIDT

-149 LMLSDTAS
+149 LTLSDTAS

-219 NDAFGKGIEE
+219 NDAFGKGIEK

-390 PFDEVGGLLDN
+390 PFDEVGSLLDN

-563 DLATLEWNGLV
+563 DLATLEWDGLA

-632 VKGLGSIGV
+632 VKGLGSIGI
-641 LLAEITVFTKLTGN
+641 LLAEITVFTKLTGD

-689 QIAKGLVAMGG
+689 QIAKGLV
-700 ALAEVAIAMK
+700 
-710 VMPKNTISVG
+710 
-720 IGLIAV
+720 
-726 GAALE
+726 
-731 IVANALG
+731 
-738 KMGGMTWEEI
+738 
-748 AKGLVT
+748 T

-759 AELAI
+759 AELAL

-775 SAAMLVAAGALAVL
+775 SAAMLVAAGALAIL

-880 IVAGLSTI
+880 IVAGLSAI
-888 ITGIAALIPAIAEKL
+888 ITGIAALIPAVAEKL

-960 YTPEIVDSI
+960 YTPEIVDSV
-969 MLFLINLLNGIAER
+969 MLFLVNLLNGIAER

-1073 LIGEGGKLLEQIG
+1073 LIGEGCKLLEQIG

-1170 DFADELVPFGESMAE
+1170 DFADELVPFGESMTE

-1422 AVVQMMVGFST
+1422 AVVQMMVSFST

-1851 YRDLWQEKM
+1851 YRALWQEKM

-1879 EKIGLIK
+1879 EKVGLIK
-1886 NNTDLADL
+1886 NNTEDELQEMADTAQKVL
-1894 QFDNM
+1894 T
-1899 ELEVSALDLHYLNA
+1899 
-1913 NVEAVKLLD
+1913 EAGWD
-1922 EIRVISRP
+1922 
-1930 HGLDRVFPVTKLEIP
+1930 
-1945 LDSPENTQFTLGDT
+1945 
-1959 VQTSLT
+1959 
-1965 SVNNQISAAILEKI
+1965 
-1979 DGLPKAHNI
+1979 
-1988 LKEAKENATQIMTAA
+1988 
-2003 TTGYITITRDEYGSD
+2003 
-2018 TLYISNIRDY
+2018 
-2028 TKADK
+2028 
-2033 LWKWNMNGLG
+2033 
-2043 YSKDYGKTFG
+2043 
-2053 FAITMDGS
+2053 
-2061 IVADYITTGVLN
+2061 
-2073 ADVIRAGTLK
+2073 
-2083 DYGGN
+2083 
-2088 FSLDFETG
+2088 ETG
-2096 KLTMKK
+2096 KQIVKGLTEGVQSEK
-2102 GSIDIGGGNF
+2102 SSF
-2112 TVDEE
+2112 VDEITQ
-2117 GNLTARRGTFAG
+2117 LALAG
-2129 TLAAAKGT
+2129 VQAAK
-2137 FSGTLVG
+2137 STLDIHSPSRVFREIG
-2144 VDGNFKG
+2144 NYTGLGFVKGLQDYVDRSY
-2151 VVQASDFL
+2151 A
-2159 DRAGNSMMDDE
+2159 
-2170 RFKSKYLSVYGLTV
+2170 
-2184 TNGVRT
+2184 
-2190 TFAVDSSG
+2190 
-2198 SVTIDGKVTLSAGST
+2198 AGSEMAESAEGGLSGVLQT
-2213 INWASV
+2213 I
-2219 TNQNLTSNP
+2219 
-2228 AYSLAS
+2228 
-2234 TANANAATAKSA
+2234 
-2246 ADDAY
+2246 AD
-2251 DEASAAWSRANK
+2251 
-2263 AYQDRCTDQNV
+2263 
-2274 FDVLTSGGTKFGI
+2274 I
-2287 FSDSYSGRLYINA
+2287 
-2300 DYIRSGTINADYI
+2300 
-2313 DLSCDYGGFCKG
+2313 
-2325 HGSDGQHTTYGAMM
+2325 
-2339 YGSNGPG
+2339 
-2346 WEPYIIVTNAGARI
+2346 
-2360 SGTGADLVVSGGITM
+2360 VSGGFDM
-2375 SEEPS
+2375 EPVIRPVLDLS
-2380 YGSDLRI
+2380 AVSAGADALNNLFYSQRAVGLVGQAAVAFEAQRGGSSQTTISVDNDDVVAELRT
-2387 KNSIDYDLASYEAF
+2387 LRGEMAS
-2401 FLALKPSTFK
+2401 
-2411 YNKGTSGRKHF
+2411 
-2422 GFIAQDVEQAMLDTG
+2422 MLERMEKLRVVLNTG
-2437 LTSDQLAAL
+2437 AL
-2446 VKDPVKEILSDG
+2446 V
-2458 ITDYRYSIRY
+2458 
-2468 GELIALNTHM
+2468 GELAEPMDVALGQRSTQRGRG
-2478 IQKLYQMVEEL
+2478 I
-2489 LQQKEG
+2489 

>member
-1 MTTEALVGTLR
+1 MSTTIDERVVEMRFDNRQFEAGVKTSLSTLDKLKEGLDLDGAAKGLKGLSDAAKKCDLSTLSNSVETVRMKFSALEVMAVTALSNITNSVINTGKRMIESFTLEPPKQGFDEYELKMGSIQTIMMSTGASLEEVNKYLQELNTYSDKTIYSFQDMTSNIGKFTNAGVGLEDAVMAIQGVSNVAAVSGANANEASRAMYNFAQALSAGYVKLIDWKSIENANMATVEFKTQLLESAVACGTLTKTADGMYKTVKGNVIDATHNFNDSLQDQWMTTEALVGTLR

-106 KNTLKGIGTV
+106 KNILKGIGTV

-149 LMLSDTAS
+149 LTLSDTAS

-198 VLGVTGSIGEWLVKL
+198 VLGVTGSIGEWLVK
-213 DEAIKK
+213 
-219 NDAFGKGIEE
+219 
-229 ISDFVSGAVTAIKN
+229 
-243 FAESVREYLG
+243 
-253 LPTLDEAKESMKELF
+253 LDEAKESMKELF

-390 PFDEVGGLLDN
+390 PFDEVGSLLDN

-563 DLATLEWNGLV
+563 DLATLEWNGLA

-605 GIVILA
+605 GIVVLA

-675 FASAMGDFGNLDWN
+675 FASAMGDFGNFDWN

-720 IGLIAV
+720 VGLIAV

-775 SAAMLVAAGALAVL
+775 SAAMLVAAGALAIL

-880 IVAGLSTI
+880 IVAGLSAI
-888 ITGIAALIPAIAEKL
+888 ITGIAALIPAVAEKL

-937 ECVPAIADGAL
+937 ECVPAIADSAL

-1130 SISPAMFSGV
+1130 SISPEMFSGV

-1157 GIASWFTGSSSLS
+1157 GIASWFTGGSSLS
-1170 DFADELVPFGESMAE
+1170 DFADELVPFGESMTE
-1185 FSNAI
+1185 FSNEI

-1329 EKLVALADTVKNMDQ
+1329 EKLVALADTVKNIDQ

-1641 QSRYAKGTELR
+1641 QSRYANGTELR

-1776 SDLIE
+1776 SDLLE

-1851 YRDLWQEKM
+1851 YRALWQEKM

-1879 EKIGLIK
+1879 EKVGLIK
-1886 NNTDLADL
+1886 NNTEDELQEMADTAQKVL
-1894 QFDNM
+1894 T
-1899 ELEVSALDLHYLNA
+1899 
-1913 NVEAVKLLD
+1913 EAGWD
-1922 EIRVISRP
+1922 
-1930 HGLDRVFPVTKLEIP
+1930 
-1945 LDSPENTQFTLGDT
+1945 
-1959 VQTSLT
+1959 
-1965 SVNNQISAAILEKI
+1965 
-1979 DGLPKAHNI
+1979 
-1988 LKEAKENATQIMTAA
+1988 
-2003 TTGYITITRDEYGSD
+2003 
-2018 TLYISNIRDY
+2018 
-2028 TKADK
+2028 
-2033 LWKWNMNGLG
+2033 
-2043 YSKDYGKTFG
+2043 
-2053 FAITMDGS
+2053 
-2061 IVADYITTGVLN
+2061 
-2073 ADVIRAGTLK
+2073 
-2083 DYGGN
+2083 
-2088 FSLDFETG
+2088 ETG
-2096 KLTMKK
+2096 KQIVKGLTEGVQSEK
-2102 GSIDIGGGNF
+2102 SSF
-2112 TVDEE
+2112 VDEITQ
-2117 GNLTARRGTFAG
+2117 LALAG
-2129 TLAAAKGT
+2129 VQAAK
-2137 FSGTLVG
+2137 STLDINSPSRVFREI
-2144 VDGNFKG
+2144 GNYTGLGFVKG
-2151 VVQASDFL
+2151 LQDYA
-2159 DRAGNSMMDDE
+2159 DRSYA
-2170 RFKSKYLSVYGLTV
+2170 
-2184 TNGVRT
+2184 
-2190 TFAVDSSG
+2190 
-2198 SVTIDGKVTLSAGST
+2198 AGSEMAESAEGGLSGVLQT
-2213 INWASV
+2213 I
-2219 TNQNLTSNP
+2219 
-2228 AYSLAS
+2228 
-2234 TANANAATAKSA
+2234 
-2246 ADDAY
+2246 AD
-2251 DEASAAWSRANK
+2251 
-2263 AYQDRCTDQNV
+2263 
-2274 FDVLTSGGTKFGI
+2274 I
-2287 FSDSYSGRLYINA
+2287 
-2300 DYIRSGTINADYI
+2300 
-2313 DLSCDYGGFCKG
+2313 
-2325 HGSDGQHTTYGAMM
+2325 
-2339 YGSNGPG
+2339 
-2346 WEPYIIVTNAGARI
+2346 
-2360 SGTGADLVVSGGITM
+2360 VSGGFDM
-2375 SEEPS
+2375 EPVIRPVLDLS
-2380 YGSDLRI
+2380 AVSAGADALNNLFYSQRAVGLVGQAAIAFEAQRSGSSQTTISVDNDDVVAELRT
-2387 KNSIDYDLASYEAF
+2387 LRGEMAS
-2401 FLALKPSTFK
+2401 
-2411 YNKGTSGRKHF
+2411 
-2422 GFIAQDVEQAMLDTG
+2422 MLERMEKLRVVLNTG
-2437 LTSDQLAAL
+2437 AL
-2446 VKDPVKEILSDG
+2446 V
-2458 ITDYRYSIRY
+2458 
-2468 GELIALNTHM
+2468 GELAEPMDVALGQRSTQRGRG
-2478 IQKLYQMVEEL
+2478 I
-2489 LQQKEG
+2489 

>member
-1 MTTEALVGTLR
+1 
-12 NYADETTD
+12 
-20 IGKKAFAAAQDV
+20 
-32 KTFSQLID
+32 
-40 TLKEAAGSG
+40 
-49 WANTWEILFGDF
+49 
-61 DEAKEL
+61 
-67 WTGLSQAIGGFIDT
+67 
-81 QSDARNSVLQGWKD
+81 
-95 LGGRTELIESL
+95 
-106 KNTLKGIGTV
+106 
-116 IKPITEAFRDIFPP
+116 
-130 TTAEQLHNLTE
+130 
-141 GLLKFTEK
+141 
-149 LMLSDTAS
+149 
-157 ENLKN
+157 
-162 TFKGL
+162 
-167 FAILDICKR
+167 
-176 AIGAILGPVGSLLGK
+176 
-191 VTGLGGG
+191 
-198 VLGVTGSIGEWLVKL
+198 
-213 DEAIKK
+213 
-219 NDAFGKGIEE
+219 
-229 ISDFVSGAVTAIKN
+229 
-243 FAESVREYLG
+243 
-253 LPTLDEAKESMKELF
+253 
-268 GTAEENIQVPG
+268 
-279 LELLHTILEKLKER
+279 
-293 AGQVKD
+293 
-299 AIVGLK
+299 
-305 DGISDAFSKIGGN
+305 
-318 TDVSKFAALIQALSI
+318 
-333 AAKKIGG
+333 
-340 GIFDALGNGINKIV
+340 
-354 TAVSNADFSGII
+354 
-366 DLLNGISIGGIAIA
+366 
-380 ITKFTNSLTK
+380 
-390 PFDEVGGLLDN
+390 
-401 VKGILDGVRGCFEAY
+401 
-416 QTQLKAG
+416 
-423 TLLKIASAI
+423 
-432 AILAASIVAISLID
+432 
-446 SEKLSASLG
+446 
-455 AITVLFAELMA
+455 
-466 SMSVFTKISGDVK
+466 
-479 GAVKSSTVMLAMS
+479 
-492 TSILILASALKKI
+492 
-505 GDLDGG
+505 
-511 QLAKGVA
+511 
-518 GVTALMA
+518 
-525 AMVGAVKLL
+525 
-534 NMSGGSS
+534 
-541 MKGATQMVLFAA
+541 
-553 SIKILASVCT
+553 
-563 DLATLEWNGLV
+563 
-574 KGLTGVGV
+574 
-582 LLAEVSLFMNT
+582 
-593 AKFSGKSLTTAA
+593 
-605 GIVILA
+605 
-611 SAIKILA
+611 
-618 SACKDLGSL
+618 
-627 DFGQL
+627 
-632 VKGLGSIGV
+632 
-641 LLAEITVFTKLTGN
+641 
-655 AKGLV
+655 
-660 STGIAMIGIGAAMKI
+660 
-675 FASAMGDFGNLDWN
+675 
-689 QIAKGLVAMGG
+689 
-700 ALAEVAIAMK
+700 
-710 VMPKNTISVG
+710 
-720 IGLIAV
+720 
-726 GAALE
+726 
-731 IVANALG
+731 
-738 KMGGMTWEEI
+738 
-748 AKGLVT
+748 

-775 SAAMLVAAGALAVL
+775 SAAMLVAAGALAIL

-1157 GIASWFTGSSSLS
+1157 GIASWFTGGSSLS
-1170 DFADELVPFGESMAE
+1170 DFADELVPFGESMTE

-1538 AAAKMSDEAIKVAQK
+1538 AAAKMSDEAINVAQK

-1776 SDLIE
+1776 SDLLE

-1851 YRDLWQEKM
+1851 YRALWQEKM

-1879 EKIGLIK
+1879 EKVGLIK
-1886 NNTDLADL
+1886 NNTEDELQEMADTAQKVL
-1894 QFDNM
+1894 T
-1899 ELEVSALDLHYLNA
+1899 
-1913 NVEAVKLLD
+1913 EAGWD
-1922 EIRVISRP
+1922 
-1930 HGLDRVFPVTKLEIP
+1930 
-1945 LDSPENTQFTLGDT
+1945 
-1959 VQTSLT
+1959 
-1965 SVNNQISAAILEKI
+1965 
-1979 DGLPKAHNI
+1979 
-1988 LKEAKENATQIMTAA
+1988 
-2003 TTGYITITRDEYGSD
+2003 
-2018 TLYISNIRDY
+2018 
-2028 TKADK
+2028 
-2033 LWKWNMNGLG
+2033 
-2043 YSKDYGKTFG
+2043 
-2053 FAITMDGS
+2053 
-2061 IVADYITTGVLN
+2061 
-2073 ADVIRAGTLK
+2073 
-2083 DYGGN
+2083 
-2088 FSLDFETG
+2088 ETG
-2096 KLTMKK
+2096 KQIVKGLTEGVQSEK
-2102 GSIDIGGGNF
+2102 SSF
-2112 TVDEE
+2112 VDEITQ
-2117 GNLTARRGTFAG
+2117 LALAG
-2129 TLAAAKGT
+2129 VQAAKSTLDIHSPSRVFREIGNYT
-2137 FSGTLVG
+2137 GLGFVKGLQDYVDRSYAVGSEMAESAEGGLSGVL
-2144 VDGNFKG
+2144 
-2151 VVQASDFL
+2151 Q
-2159 DRAGNSMMDDE
+2159 
-2170 RFKSKYLSVYGLTV
+2170 
-2184 TNGVRT
+2184 
-2190 TFAVDSSG
+2190 
-2198 SVTIDGKVTLSAGST
+2198 TI
-2213 INWASV
+2213 
-2219 TNQNLTSNP
+2219 
-2228 AYSLAS
+2228 
-2234 TANANAATAKSA
+2234 
-2246 ADDAY
+2246 AD
-2251 DEASAAWSRANK
+2251 
-2263 AYQDRCTDQNV
+2263 
-2274 FDVLTSGGTKFGI
+2274 I
-2287 FSDSYSGRLYINA
+2287 
-2300 DYIRSGTINADYI
+2300 
-2313 DLSCDYGGFCKG
+2313 
-2325 HGSDGQHTTYGAMM
+2325 
-2339 YGSNGPG
+2339 
-2346 WEPYIIVTNAGARI
+2346 
-2360 SGTGADLVVSGGITM
+2360 VSGGFDM
-2375 SEEPS
+2375 EPVIRPVLDLS
-2380 YGSDLRI
+2380 AVSAGADALNNLFYSQRAVGLVGQAAIAFEAQRSGSSQTTISVDNDDVVAELRT
-2387 KNSIDYDLASYEAF
+2387 LRGEMAS
-2401 FLALKPSTFK
+2401 
-2411 YNKGTSGRKHF
+2411 
-2422 GFIAQDVEQAMLDTG
+2422 MLERMEKLRVVLNTG
-2437 LTSDQLAAL
+2437 AL
-2446 VKDPVKEILSDG
+2446 V
-2458 ITDYRYSIRY
+2458 
-2468 GELIALNTHM
+2468 GELAEPMDVALGQRSTQRGRG
-2478 IQKLYQMVEEL
+2478 I
-2489 LQQKEG
+2489 

>member
-1 MTTEALVGTLR
+1 M
-12 NYADETTD
+12 
-20 IGKKAFAAAQDV
+20 
-32 KTFSQLID
+32 
-40 TLKEAAGSG
+40 
-49 WANTWEILFGDF
+49 
-61 DEAKEL
+61 
-67 WTGLSQAIGGFIDT
+67 
-81 QSDARNSVLQGWKD
+81 
-95 LGGRTELIESL
+95 
-106 KNTLKGIGTV
+106 
-116 IKPITEAFRDIFPP
+116 
-130 TTAEQLHNLTE
+130 
-141 GLLKFTEK
+141 
-149 LMLSDTAS
+149 
-157 ENLKN
+157 
-162 TFKGL
+162 
-167 FAILDICKR
+167 
-176 AIGAILGPVGSLLGK
+176 
-191 VTGLGGG
+191 
-198 VLGVTGSIGEWLVKL
+198 
-213 DEAIKK
+213 
-219 NDAFGKGIEE
+219 
-229 ISDFVSGAVTAIKN
+229 
-243 FAESVREYLG
+243 
-253 LPTLDEAKESMKELF
+253 
-268 GTAEENIQVPG
+268 
-279 LELLHTILEKLKER
+279 
-293 AGQVKD
+293 
-299 AIVGLK
+299 
-305 DGISDAFSKIGGN
+305 
-318 TDVSKFAALIQALSI
+318 
-333 AAKKIGG
+333 
-340 GIFDALGNGINKIV
+340 
-354 TAVSNADFSGII
+354 
-366 DLLNGISIGGIAIA
+366 
-380 ITKFTNSLTK
+380 
-390 PFDEVGGLLDN
+390 
-401 VKGILDGVRGCFEAY
+401 
-416 QTQLKAG
+416 
-423 TLLKIASAI
+423 
-432 AILAASIVAISLID
+432 
-446 SEKLSASLG
+446 
-455 AITVLFAELMA
+455 
-466 SMSVFTKISGDVK
+466 
-479 GAVKSSTVMLAMS
+479 
-492 TSILILASALKKI
+492 
-505 GDLDGG
+505 
-511 QLAKGVA
+511 
-518 GVTALMA
+518 
-525 AMVGAVKLL
+525 
-534 NMSGGSS
+534 
-541 MKGATQMVLFAA
+541 
-553 SIKILASVCT
+553 
-563 DLATLEWNGLV
+563 
-574 KGLTGVGV
+574 
-582 LLAEVSLFMNT
+582 
-593 AKFSGKSLTTAA
+593 
-605 GIVILA
+605 
-611 SAIKILA
+611 
-618 SACKDLGSL
+618 
-627 DFGQL
+627 
-632 VKGLGSIGV
+632 
-641 LLAEITVFTKLTGN
+641 
-655 AKGLV
+655 
-660 STGIAMIGIGAAMKI
+660 
-675 FASAMGDFGNLDWN
+675 
-689 QIAKGLVAMGG
+689 
-700 ALAEVAIAMK
+700 
-710 VMPKNTISVG
+710 
-720 IGLIAV
+720 
-726 GAALE
+726 
-731 IVANALG
+731 
-738 KMGGMTWEEI
+738 
-748 AKGLVT
+748 
-754 MGGAL
+754 
-759 AELAI
+759 
-764 GLNVMNGTLPG
+764 
-775 SAAMLVAAGALAVL
+775 
-789 TPVLLALG
+789 
-797 SMSWES
+797 
-803 IAKGLVTIAGAFT
+803 
-816 VIGVAG
+816 
-822 LVLTPLV
+822 
-829 PTILALAGA
+829 
-838 FALIGV
+838 
-844 GTAAIGAGLLA
+844 
-855 AGAGL
+855 
-860 SAIAV
+860 
-865 GITALATSLGAGVTV
+865 
-880 IVAGLSTI
+880 
-888 ITGIAALIPAIAEKL
+888 IPAVAEKL

-960 YTPEIVDSI
+960 YTPEIVDSV

-1100 MSGISSQFPQI
+1100 MSGISSQFSQI

-1170 DFADELVPFGESMAE
+1170 DFADELVPFGESMTE

-1318 MSKLSGAITQV
+1318 MSKLSSAITQV
-1329 EKLVALADTVKNMDQ
+1329 EKLVALSDTVKNMDQ

-1352 ALVLLANTSI
+1352 ALVLLANASI

-1374 TVSTAVIYMLN
+1374 TVSTAIIYMLN

-1484 GASQAGRDLGL
+1484 GASQAGCDLGL

-1712 ENDKYENALKSRE
+1712 ENDKYENALTSRE

-1851 YRDLWQEKM
+1851 YRALWQEKM

-1879 EKIGLIK
+1879 EKVGLIK
-1886 NNTDLADL
+1886 NNTDDELQEMADTAQKVL
-1894 QFDNM
+1894 T
-1899 ELEVSALDLHYLNA
+1899 
-1913 NVEAVKLLD
+1913 EAGWD
-1922 EIRVISRP
+1922 
-1930 HGLDRVFPVTKLEIP
+1930 
-1945 LDSPENTQFTLGDT
+1945 
-1959 VQTSLT
+1959 
-1965 SVNNQISAAILEKI
+1965 
-1979 DGLPKAHNI
+1979 
-1988 LKEAKENATQIMTAA
+1988 
-2003 TTGYITITRDEYGSD
+2003 
-2018 TLYISNIRDY
+2018 
-2028 TKADK
+2028 
-2033 LWKWNMNGLG
+2033 
-2043 YSKDYGKTFG
+2043 
-2053 FAITMDGS
+2053 
-2061 IVADYITTGVLN
+2061 
-2073 ADVIRAGTLK
+2073 
-2083 DYGGN
+2083 
-2088 FSLDFETG
+2088 ETG
-2096 KLTMKK
+2096 KQIVKGLTEGVQSEK
-2102 GSIDIGGGNF
+2102 SSF
-2112 TVDEE
+2112 VDEITQ
-2117 GNLTARRGTFAG
+2117 LALAG
-2129 TLAAAKGT
+2129 VQAAK
-2137 FSGTLVG
+2137 STLDINSPSRVFREIG
-2144 VDGNFKG
+2144 NYTGLGFVKGLQDYVDRSY
-2151 VVQASDFL
+2151 A
-2159 DRAGNSMMDDE
+2159 
-2170 RFKSKYLSVYGLTV
+2170 
-2184 TNGVRT
+2184 
-2190 TFAVDSSG
+2190 
-2198 SVTIDGKVTLSAGST
+2198 AGSEMAESAEGGLSGVLQT
-2213 INWASV
+2213 I
-2219 TNQNLTSNP
+2219 
-2228 AYSLAS
+2228 
-2234 TANANAATAKSA
+2234 
-2246 ADDAY
+2246 AD
-2251 DEASAAWSRANK
+2251 
-2263 AYQDRCTDQNV
+2263 
-2274 FDVLTSGGTKFGI
+2274 I
-2287 FSDSYSGRLYINA
+2287 
-2300 DYIRSGTINADYI
+2300 
-2313 DLSCDYGGFCKG
+2313 
-2325 HGSDGQHTTYGAMM
+2325 
-2339 YGSNGPG
+2339 
-2346 WEPYIIVTNAGARI
+2346 
-2360 SGTGADLVVSGGITM
+2360 VSGGFDM
-2375 SEEPS
+2375 EPVIRPVLDLS
-2380 YGSDLRI
+2380 AVSAGADALNNLFYSQRAVGLVGQAAVAFEAQRGGSSQTSISVDNDDVVAELRT
-2387 KNSIDYDLASYEAF
+2387 LRGEMAS
-2401 FLALKPSTFK
+2401 
-2411 YNKGTSGRKHF
+2411 
-2422 GFIAQDVEQAMLDTG
+2422 MLERMEKLRVVLNTG
-2437 LTSDQLAAL
+2437 AL
-2446 VKDPVKEILSDG
+2446 V
-2458 ITDYRYSIRY
+2458 
-2468 GELIALNTHM
+2468 GELAEPMDVALGQRSTQRGRG
-2478 IQKLYQMVEEL
+2478 I
-2489 LQQKEG
+2489 

>member
-1 MTTEALVGTLR
+1 MSTTIDERVVEMRFDNRQFEAGVKTSLSTLDKLKEGLDLDGAAKGLKGLSDAAKKCDLSTLSNSVETVRMKFSALEVMAVTALSNITNSVINTGKRMIESFTLEPPKQGFDEYELKMGSIQTIMMSTGASLEEVNKYLQELNTYSDKTIYSFQDMTSNIGKFTNAGVGLEDAVMAIQGVSNVAAVSGANANEASRAMYNFAQALSAGYVKLIDWKSIENANMATVEFKTQLLESAVACGTLTKTADGMYKTVKGNVIDATHNFNDSLQDQWMTTEALVGTLR

-61 DEAKEL
+61 EEAKEL

-149 LMLSDTAS
+149 LTLSDTAS
-157 ENLKN
+157 ENLKS

-198 VLGVTGSIGEWLVKL
+198 VLSVTGSIGEWLAKL
-213 DEAIKK
+213 DEAINK
-219 NDAFGKGIEE
+219 NDAFGKGIEK

-268 GTAEENIQVPG
+268 GTAEEKIQVPG

-340 GIFDALGNGINKIV
+340 CIFDALGNGINKIV

-563 DLATLEWNGLV
+563 DVATLEWDGLA
-574 KGLTGVGV
+574 KGLTGVGM

-593 AKFSGKSLTTAA
+593 TKFSGKSLTTAA

-641 LLAEITVFTKLTGN
+641 LLAEIMVFTKLTGD

-660 STGIAMIGIGAAMKI
+660 STGLAMIGIGAAMKI

-775 SAAMLVAAGALAVL
+775 SAAMLVAAGALAIL

-960 YTPEIVDSI
+960 YTPEIVDSV

-1058 LAAVGALAQIPGLSW
+1058 LAAVGALTQIPGLSW

-1170 DFADELVPFGESMAE
+1170 DFADELVPFGESMTE

-1195 DLVSKAATAGKA
+1195 DLVSKAAT
-1207 LAEMATTLPNSGGV
+1207 
-1221 VGFFAGENDMDKFG
+1221 
-1235 EQLVPFGKAM
+1235 
-1245 KDYSLAVKGMDVGAV
+1245 
-1260 SNSASAGKALV
+1260 AGKALV

-1293 ADFGDQLVLFGN
+1293 ADFGDQLVLFGE
-1305 GLAAYSASIEGIN
+1305 GLAAYSTSIEGIN

-1532 IVPVSS
+1532 IIPVSS
-1538 AAAKMSDEAIKVAQK
+1538 AAAKMSDEAIKVAQN

-1776 SDLIE
+1776 SDLLE

-1851 YRDLWQEKM
+1851 YRALWQEKM

-1879 EKIGLIK
+1879 EKVGLIK
-1886 NNTDLADL
+1886 NNTEDELQEMADTAQKVL
-1894 QFDNM
+1894 T
-1899 ELEVSALDLHYLNA
+1899 
-1913 NVEAVKLLD
+1913 EAGWD
-1922 EIRVISRP
+1922 
-1930 HGLDRVFPVTKLEIP
+1930 
-1945 LDSPENTQFTLGDT
+1945 
-1959 VQTSLT
+1959 
-1965 SVNNQISAAILEKI
+1965 
-1979 DGLPKAHNI
+1979 
-1988 LKEAKENATQIMTAA
+1988 
-2003 TTGYITITRDEYGSD
+2003 
-2018 TLYISNIRDY
+2018 
-2028 TKADK
+2028 
-2033 LWKWNMNGLG
+2033 
-2043 YSKDYGKTFG
+2043 
-2053 FAITMDGS
+2053 
-2061 IVADYITTGVLN
+2061 
-2073 ADVIRAGTLK
+2073 
-2083 DYGGN
+2083 
-2088 FSLDFETG
+2088 ETG
-2096 KLTMKK
+2096 KQIVKGLTEGVQSEK
-2102 GSIDIGGGNF
+2102 SSF
-2112 TVDEE
+2112 VDEITQMA
-2117 GNLTARRGTFAG
+2117 LAG
-2129 TLAAAKGT
+2129 VQAAK
-2137 FSGTLVG
+2137 STLDIHSPSRVFREIG
-2144 VDGNFKG
+2144 NYTGLGFVKGLQDYVDRSY
-2151 VVQASDFL
+2151 A
-2159 DRAGNSMMDDE
+2159 
-2170 RFKSKYLSVYGLTV
+2170 
-2184 TNGVRT
+2184 
-2190 TFAVDSSG
+2190 
-2198 SVTIDGKVTLSAGST
+2198 AGSEMAESAEGGLSGVLQT
-2213 INWASV
+2213 I
-2219 TNQNLTSNP
+2219 
-2228 AYSLAS
+2228 
-2234 TANANAATAKSA
+2234 
-2246 ADDAY
+2246 AD
-2251 DEASAAWSRANK
+2251 
-2263 AYQDRCTDQNV
+2263 
-2274 FDVLTSGGTKFGI
+2274 I
-2287 FSDSYSGRLYINA
+2287 
-2300 DYIRSGTINADYI
+2300 
-2313 DLSCDYGGFCKG
+2313 
-2325 HGSDGQHTTYGAMM
+2325 
-2339 YGSNGPG
+2339 
-2346 WEPYIIVTNAGARI
+2346 
-2360 SGTGADLVVSGGITM
+2360 VSGGFDM
-2375 SEEPS
+2375 EPVIRPVLDLS
-2380 YGSDLRI
+2380 AVSAGADALNNLFYSQRAVGLVGQAAVAFEAQRSGSSQTTISVDNDDVVAELRT
-2387 KNSIDYDLASYEAF
+2387 LRGEMAS
-2401 FLALKPSTFK
+2401 
-2411 YNKGTSGRKHF
+2411 
-2422 GFIAQDVEQAMLDTG
+2422 MLERMEKLRVVLNTG
-2437 LTSDQLAAL
+2437 AL
-2446 VKDPVKEILSDG
+2446 V
-2458 ITDYRYSIRY
+2458 
-2468 GELIALNTHM
+2468 GELAEPMDVALGQRSTQRGRG
-2478 IQKLYQMVEEL
+2478 I
-2489 LQQKEG
+2489 